1 MKKQIAVLSLL
12 ISAMGWAQED
22 KPQTPKKEKEIKE
35 VTITKTKKA
44 VEQKA
49 DRTIFDFSEQP
60 NLNTGTALEGIKKLP
75 GLIVSDLTGMAYQGK
90 MLDVYMDGRP
100 LNITSNELSAFL
112 EGMPAN
118 AIDRIEVVTSP
129 GAEYPATSG
138 GAILNIITSKS
149 AKSYLTAT
157 YSGNYSFSNYDK
169 YRSKTNNSILLNSK
183 NRWFGWQLNVGQNY
197 RENMKNNEVDGISSI
212 FNDERNRGY
221 FAKAALTFDFS
232 QNDRLLLNY
241 NLNYSN
247 NDAAVQSNGI
257 YSGLNYNRQDETQ
270 SMRLRHEASA
280 TYQKRFSG
288 SDRKLDFKFAYTKRD
303 NDFEQKNL
311 FLNQI
316 PTNQLVLDNSSDART
331 AEFRVDFSQPLNIF
345 DKGKISIGGLYE
357 RLDFTTES
365 RGITNLDYQRQTVS
379 SYVELQT
386 TIGKLDFILGT
397 RAEDY
402 DISGTT
408 YNSNTH
414 QYDDL
419 HKFKQYRLFPN
430 ASVQYNFIKGVNFAV
445 NYNKKISLPS
455 ISLLNPNNNTYGN
468 GNFGISGNAN
478 LQPTIFD
485 NIEAKISAFDY
496 VFLGY
501 NLSLVNNQII
511 QKMIRRGDE
520 VSVINENISSVK
532 IHNFNI
538 GFPIPF
544 MIFTKSIKEIMGSMS
559 TINPDKVSFLYFF
572 ANYQLQRLSE
582 IKPNGLWFLN
592 LNAQIVLP
600 KGIKLNANY
609 SYIPAKVGYFY
620 FQTDEPLNNTL
631 DITLSRKFMSDRL
644 NVSLYVNDVFNTNK
658 MSSRSVYQTP
668 NVFIRDKSDTRTF
681 GISVNYKIPTRNK
694 LAKENPN
701 MLGSDKKEDEGGLIK
716 Q

>member
-1 MKKQIAVLSLL
+1 MKKQIVVLSLL
-12 ISAMGWAQED
+12 ISAMGWAQES
-22 KPQTPKKEKEIKE
+22 KPQTQKKEKEIKE

-90 MLDVYMDGRP
+90 PLSVYMDGQP
-100 LNITSNELSAFL
+100 LNITSNELNAFL

-149 AKSYLTAT
+149 ARSYLTAT

-169 YRSKTNNSILLNSK
+169 YRSRTNNSILLNSK
-183 NRWFGWQLNVGQNY
+183 NRWFGWQLNLGQNY
-197 RENMKNNEVDGISSI
+197 REYMRNSEVDNISKI

-221 FAKAALTFDFS
+221 FAKATLTFDFS

-247 NDAAVQSNGI
+247 NDVAVQSNGI
-257 YSGLNYNRQDETQ
+257 YSGLSYTREDETK
-270 SMRLRHEASA
+270 SLGLRHEASA

-288 SDRKLDFKFAYTKRD
+288 SDRKLDFKFTYTKRD

-316 PTNQLVLDNSSDART
+316 PTNRFVLDNSSDART

-345 DKGKISIGGLYE
+345 DKGKISVGGLYE
-357 RLDFTTES
+357 RLNFTTES
-365 RGITNLDYQRQTVS
+365 RGITNLDYQRQTAS

-408 YNSNTH
+408 YNSSTH

-430 ASVQYNFIKGVNFAV
+430 ASVQYNITRGVNFSV

-455 ISLLNPNNNTYGN
+455 ISLLNPNNSTYGN
-468 GNFGISGNAN
+468 GNIQTTGNAN
-478 LQPTIFD
+478 LQPTIYD
-485 NIEAKISAFDY
+485 NISARISAFDY

-501 NLSLVNNQII
+501 NLNLVDNNLI
-511 QKMIRRGDE
+511 QKISRSGDQ
-520 VSVINENISSVK
+520 VSSLNENISSAR

-538 GFPIPF
+538 GFPIPL
-544 MIFTKSIKEIMGSMS
+544 MIFTKSIKEIKKTIS
-559 TINPDKVSFLYFF
+559 TVNPDKVSFLYFF
-572 ANYQLQRLSE
+572 ANYQLQRLPN
-582 IKPNGLWFLN
+582 INPNGLLFLN
-592 LNAQIVLP
+592 ATAQIILP
-600 KGIKLNANY
+600 KGIKLNAAY
-609 SYIPAKVGYFY
+609 SLIPAKSGYFY
-620 FQTDEPLNNTL
+620 LQIDEPMNNSL
-631 DITLSRKFMSDRL
+631 DISLSKKFMNNRL
-644 NVSLYVNDVFNTNK
+644 SVSLYVNDVFNTNK
-658 MSSRSVYQTP
+658 WAVRSIYQTP
-668 NVFIRDKSDTRTF
+668 NVLMRGKNDTRAF

-701 MLGSDKKEDEGGLIK
+701 MLSSDKKEDDGGLIK
-716 Q
+716 

>member
-90 MLDVYMDGRP
+90 ILDVYMDGRP
-100 LNITSNELSAFL
+100 LNITSNELNAFL
-112 EGMPAN
+112 EGMPAS

-138 GAILNIITSKS
+138 GAILDIITSKS
-149 AKSYLTAT
+149 ARSYLTAT

-197 RENMKNNEVDGISSI
+197 REAMEDSEVDNISKI

-221 FAKAALTFDFS
+221 FTKAALTFDFS

-247 NDAAVQSNGI
+247 NDVAVQSNGI
-257 YSGLNYNRQDETQ
+257 YSGLSYTREDETK
-270 SMRLRHEASA
+270 SLGLRHEVSA

-288 SDRKLDFKFAYTKRD
+288 SDRKLDFKFTYTKRD
-303 NDFEQKNL
+303 NDFKQENL

-316 PTNQLVLDNSSDART
+316 PTNQLVLDNSSDARM
-331 AEFRVDFSQPLNIF
+331 AEFRVDFSQPLNLF
-345 DKGKISIGGLYE
+345 DKGKISVGGLYD
-357 RLDFTTES
+357 RRYFTTES
-365 RGITNLDYQRQTVS
+365 RGITNLDYQRQTAS

-408 YNSNTH
+408 YNSTTH

-419 HKFKQYRLFPN
+419 HKFKQYRFFPN
-430 ASVQYNFIKGVNFAV
+430 ASVQYNITKGVNFAV

-455 ISLLNPNNNTYGN
+455 ISVLNPNSNTYGN
-468 GNFGISGNAN
+468 SNYRMTGNAN
-478 LQPTIFD
+478 LQPTIYD
-485 NIEAKISAFDY
+485 NIEAEISAFDY
-496 VFLGY
+496 IFLGY
-501 NLSLVNNQII
+501 NLSLGDNEYA
-511 QKMIRRGDE
+511 QKMTRSGDE
-520 VSVINENISSVK
+520 VSLSYENISSVK

-544 MIFTKSIKEIMGSMS
+544 MIFTKPIKEIKN
-559 TINPDKVSFLYFF
+559 TINTINTGEVSYLYFYT
-572 ANYQLQRLSE
+572 NYQFQRLPD
-582 IKPNGLWFLN
+582 INPNGRWFFN

-609 SYIPAKVGYFY
+609 SYTPANAGIYYYKI
-620 FQTDEPLNNTL
+620 DEPMNNAM
-631 DITLSRKFMSDRL
+631 DITLSRKFMKDRL
-644 NVSLYVNDVFNTNK
+644 NVSLYVYDVFNTNK
-658 MSSRSVYQTP
+658 MVLRSIYQAS
-668 NVFIRDKSDTRTF
+668 NVLTSDKSDTRTF

-716 Q
+716 

>member
-22 KPQTPKKEKEIKE
+22 KPQTQKKEKEIKE

-90 MLDVYMDGRP
+90 PLSVYMDGQP
-100 LNITSNELSAFL
+100 LNITSNELNAFL

-149 AKSYLTAT
+149 ARSYLTAT

-169 YRSKTNNSILLNSK
+169 YRSRTNNSILLNSK
-183 NRWFGWQLNVGQNY
+183 NRWFGWQLNLGQNY
-197 RENMKNNEVDGISSI
+197 REYMRNSEVDNISKI

-257 YSGLNYNRQDETQ
+257 YSGLSYTREDETD
-270 SMRLRHEASA
+270 SKGLRHEASA

-288 SDRKLDFKFAYTKRD
+288 SDRKLDFKFTYTKRD
-303 NDFEQKNL
+303 NDFKQENL

-316 PTNQLVLDNSSDART
+316 PTNRFVLDNSSDART

-345 DKGKISIGGLYE
+345 DKGKISVGGLYE

-365 RGITNLDYQRQTVS
+365 RGITNLDYQRQTAS

-408 YNSNTH
+408 YNSTTH

-419 HKFKQYRLFPN
+419 HKFKQYRFFPN
-430 ASVQYNFIKGVNFAV
+430 ASVQYNITRGVNFSV

-455 ISLLNPNNNTYGN
+455 ISLLNPNNSTYGN
-468 GNFGISGNAN
+468 GNIQTTGNAN
-478 LQPTIFD
+478 LQPTIYD
-485 NIEAKISAFDY
+485 NISARISAFDY

-501 NLSLVNNQII
+501 NLNLVDNNLI
-511 QKMIRRGDE
+511 QKISRSGDQ
-520 VSVINENISSVK
+520 VSMLNENISSAR

-538 GFPIPF
+538 GFPIPL
-544 MIFTKSIKEIMGSMS
+544 MIFTKPIKEIMGSMS
-559 TINPDKVSFLYFF
+559 RTNPDKVSFLYFF
-572 ANYQLQRLSE
+572 ANYQLQRLPN
-582 IKPNGLWFLN
+582 ITPNGLLY
-592 LNAQIVLP
+592 LNATAQIILP

-609 SYIPAKVGYFY
+609 SFLPAKSGYFY
-620 FQTDEPLNNTL
+620 LQIDEPMDHSLG
-631 DITLSRKFMSDRL
+631 ITLSKKFMNNRL
-644 NVSLYVNDVFNTNK
+644 SVSLYVYDVFNTNK
-658 MSSRSVYQTP
+658 WAVRSIYQTP
-668 NVFIRDKSDTRTF
+668 NVLMRGKNDTRAF

-701 MLGSDKKEDEGGLIK
+701 MLSNDKKEDEGGLIK
-716 Q
+716 

>member
-12 ISAMGWAQED
+12 ISVMGWAQED
-22 KPQTPKKEKEIKE
+22 KPQTQKKEKEIKE

-90 MLDVYMDGRP
+90 PLSVYMDGQP
-100 LNITSNELSAFL
+100 LNITSNELNAFL

-197 RENMKNNEVDGISSI
+197 REYMRNSEVDNISKI

-247 NDAAVQSNGI
+247 NDVAVQSNGI
-257 YSGLNYNRQDETQ
+257 YSGLSYTREDETK
-270 SMRLRHEASA
+270 SLGLRHEASA

-288 SDRKLDFKFAYTKRD
+288 SDRKLDFKFTYTKRD

-316 PTNQLVLDNSSDART
+316 PTNRLVLDNSSDART
-331 AEFRVDFSQPLNIF
+331 AEFKVDFSQPLNIF
-345 DKGKISIGGLYE
+345 DKGKISVGGLYE

-365 RGITNLDYQRQTVS
+365 RGITNLDYQRQTAS

-408 YNSNTH
+408 YNSTTH

-419 HKFKQYRLFPN
+419 HKFKQYRFFPN
-430 ASVQYNFIKGVNFAV
+430 ASVQYNITRGVNFSV

-468 GNFGISGNAN
+468 GNVQTTGNAN
-478 LQPTIFD
+478 LQPTIYD
-485 NIEAKISAFDY
+485 NISARISAFDY

-501 NLSLVNNQII
+501 NLNLVDNNLI
-511 QKMIRRGDE
+511 QKISRSGDQ
-520 VSVINENISSVK
+520 VSSLNENISSAR

-538 GFPIPF
+538 GFPIPL

-559 TINPDKVSFLYFF
+559 RTNPDKVSFLYFF
-572 ANYQLQRLSE
+572 ANYQLQRLPN
-582 IKPNGLWFLN
+582 ITPNGLLFLN
-592 LNAQIVLP
+592 ATAQIILP
-600 KGIKLNANY
+600 KGIKLNAAY
-609 SYIPAKVGYFY
+609 SLIPAKSGYFY
-620 FQTDEPLNNTL
+620 LQIDEPMNNSL
-631 DITLSRKFMSDRL
+631 DISLSKKFMNNRL
-644 NVSLYVNDVFNTNK
+644 SVSLYMNDVFNTNK
-658 MSSRSVYQTP
+658 WAVRSIYQTP
-668 NVFIRDKSDTRTF
+668 NVLMRGKNDTRAF

-701 MLGSDKKEDEGGLIK
+701 MLSSDKKEDEGGLIK
-716 Q
+716 

>member
-1 MKKQIAVLSLL
+1 MKKQIVVLSLL

-22 KPQTPKKEKEIKE
+22 KPQTQKKEKEIKE

-90 MLDVYMDGRP
+90 ALSVYMDGQP
-100 LNITSNELSAFL
+100 LNITSNELNAFL

-169 YRSKTNNSILLNSK
+169 YRSRTNNSILLNSK
-183 NRWFGWQLNVGQNY
+183 NRWFGWQLNLGQNY
-197 RENMKNNEVDGISSI
+197 REYMRNSEVDNISKI

-247 NDAAVQSNGI
+247 NDVAVQSNGI
-257 YSGLNYNRQDETQ
+257 YSGLSYTREDETK
-270 SMRLRHEASA
+270 SLGLRHEASA

-288 SDRKLDFKFAYTKRD
+288 SDRKLDFKFTYTKRD

-316 PTNQLVLDNSSDART
+316 PTNRFVLDNSSDART

-345 DKGKISIGGLYE
+345 DKGKISVGGLYE

-365 RGITNLDYQRQTVS
+365 RGITNLDYQRQTAS

-408 YNSNTH
+408 YNSTTH

-419 HKFKQYRLFPN
+419 HKFKQYRFFPN
-430 ASVQYNFIKGVNFAV
+430 ASVQYNITRGVNFSV

-468 GNFGISGNAN
+468 GNIQTMGNAN
-478 LQPTIFD
+478 LQPTIYD
-485 NIEAKISAFDY
+485 NISARISAFDY

-501 NLSLVNNQII
+501 NLNLVDNNLI
-511 QKMIRRGDE
+511 QKISRSGDQ
-520 VSVINENISSVK
+520 VSSLNENISSAR

-538 GFPIPF
+538 GFPIPL
-544 MIFTKSIKEIMGSMS
+544 MIFTKPIKEIMGSMS
-559 TINPDKVSFLYFF
+559 RTNPDKVSFLYFF
-572 ANYQLQRLSE
+572 ANYQLQRLPN
-582 IKPNGLWFLN
+582 INPNGLLY
-592 LNAQIVLP
+592 LNATAQIILP

-609 SYIPAKVGYFY
+609 SFLPAKSGYFY
-620 FQTDEPLNNTL
+620 LQIDEPMNNSL
-631 DITLSRKFMSDRL
+631 DISLSKKFMDNKLS
-644 NVSLYVNDVFNTNK
+644 VSLYVNDVFNTNK
-658 MSSRSVYQTP
+658 WAVRSIYQTP
-668 NVFIRDKSDTRTF
+668 NVLMRGKNDTRAF

-716 Q
+716 

>member
-22 KPQTPKKEKEIKE
+22 KPQTQKKEKEIKE

-90 MLDVYMDGRP
+90 ALSVYMDGQP
-100 LNITSNELSAFL
+100 LNITSNELNAFL

-169 YRSKTNNSILLNSK
+169 YRSRTNNSILLNSK
-183 NRWFGWQLNVGQNY
+183 NRWFGWQLNLGQNY
-197 RENMKNNEVDGISSI
+197 REYMRNSEVDNISKI

-247 NDAAVQSNGI
+247 NDIAVQSNGI
-257 YSGLNYNRQDETQ
+257 YSGLSYTREDETK
-270 SMRLRHEASA
+270 SLGLRHEASA

-288 SDRKLDFKFAYTKRD
+288 SDRKLDFKFTYTKRD

-316 PTNQLVLDNSSDART
+316 PTNRFVLDNSSDART

-345 DKGKISIGGLYE
+345 DKGKISVGGLYE

-365 RGITNLDYQRQTVS
+365 RGITNLDYQRQTAS

-408 YNSNTH
+408 YNSSTH

-419 HKFKQYRLFPN
+419 HKFKQYRFFPN
-430 ASVQYNFIKGVNFAV
+430 ASVQYNITRGVNFSV

-455 ISLLNPNNNTYGN
+455 ISLLNPNNSTYGN
-468 GNFGISGNAN
+468 GNIQTTGNAN
-478 LQPTIFD
+478 LQPTIYD
-485 NIEAKISAFDY
+485 NISARISAFDY

-501 NLSLVNNQII
+501 NLNLVDNNLI
-511 QKMIRRGDE
+511 QKISRSGDQ
-520 VSVINENISSVK
+520 VSSLNENISSAR

-538 GFPIPF
+538 GFPIPL
-544 MIFTKSIKEIMGSMS
+544 MIFTKPIKEIMGSMS
-559 TINPDKVSFLYFF
+559 RTNPDKVSFLYFF
-572 ANYQLQRLSE
+572 ANYQLQRLPN
-582 IKPNGLWFLN
+582 ITPNGLLY
-592 LNAQIVLP
+592 LNATAQIILP

-609 SYIPAKVGYFY
+609 SFLPAKSGYFY
-620 FQTDEPLNNTL
+620 LQIDEPMNNSL
-631 DITLSRKFMSDRL
+631 DISLSKKFMDNKLS
-644 NVSLYVNDVFNTNK
+644 VSLYVNDVLNTNK
-658 MSSRSVYQTP
+658 WAVRSIYQTP
-668 NVFIRDKSDTRTF
+668 NVLMRGKNDTRAF

-701 MLGSDKKEDEGGLIK
+701 MLSSDKKEDDGGLIK
-716 Q
+716 

>member
-12 ISAMGWAQED
+12 ISAMGWAQES

-149 AKSYLTAT
+149 ARSYLTAT

-197 RENMKNNEVDGISSI
+197 REAMEDSEVDNISKI

-247 NDAAVQSNGI
+247 NDVAVQSNGI
-257 YSGLNYNRQDETQ
+257 YSGLSYTREDETK
-270 SMRLRHEASA
+270 SLGLRHEASA

-288 SDRKLDFKFAYTKRD
+288 SDRKLDFKFTYVKRD
-303 NDFEQKNL
+303 NDFKQENL

-316 PTNQLVLDNSSDART
+316 PTNQLVLDNSSDARM
-331 AEFRVDFSQPLNIF
+331 AEFRVDFSQPLNLF
-345 DKGKISIGGLYE
+345 DKGKISVGGLYD
-357 RLDFTTES
+357 RRYFTTES
-365 RGITNLDYQRQTVS
+365 RGITNLDYQRQTAS

-408 YNSNTH
+408 YNSTTH

-419 HKFKQYRLFPN
+419 HKFKQYRFFPN
-430 ASVQYNFIKGVNFAV
+430 ASVQYNITKGVNFAI

-455 ISLLNPNNNTYGN
+455 ISVLNPNSNTYGN
-468 GNFGISGNAN
+468 SNYRMTGNAN
-478 LQPTIFD
+478 LQPTIYD
-485 NIEAKISAFDY
+485 NIEAEISAFDY
-496 VFLGY
+496 IFLGY
-501 NLSLVNNQII
+501 NLSLGDNEYA
-511 QKMIRRGDE
+511 QKMTRSGDE
-520 VSVINENISSVK
+520 VSINYENISSAR

-538 GFPIPF
+538 GFPIPL
-544 MIFTKSIKEIMGSMS
+544 MIFTKPIKEIKN
-559 TINPDKVSFLYFF
+559 TINTINTGEVSYLYFYT
-572 ANYQLQRLSE
+572 NYQLQRL
-582 IKPNGLWFLN
+582 PNINNGFWFFN

-609 SYIPAKVGYFY
+609 NYNLPKGGFYY
-620 FQTDEPLNNTL
+620 FQMDKPVNNAL
-631 DITLSRKFMSDRL
+631 DITLSRKFMKDRL
-644 NVSLYVNDVFNTNK
+644 NVSLYVYDVFNTTK
-658 MSSRSVYQTP
+658 MALRSIYQTP
-668 NVFIRDKSDTRTF
+668 NVLTSDKSDTRTF

-701 MLGSDKKEDEGGLIK
+701 MLSRDSNEDEGGLMK
-716 Q
+716 K

>member
-1 MKKQIAVLSLL
+1 MKRQIAVLSLL

-22 KPQTPKKEKEIKE
+22 KPQTQKKEKEIKE

-90 MLDVYMDGRP
+90 PLSVYMDGQP
-100 LNITSNELSAFL
+100 LNITSNELNAFL

-169 YRSKTNNSILLNSK
+169 YRSRTNNSILLNSK
-183 NRWFGWQLNVGQNY
+183 NRWFGWQLNLGQNY
-197 RENMKNNEVDGISSI
+197 REYMRNSEVDNISKI

-257 YSGLNYNRQDETQ
+257 YSGLSYTREDETK
-270 SMRLRHEASA
+270 SLGLRHEASA

-288 SDRKLDFKFAYTKRD
+288 SDRKLDFKFTYTKRD

-316 PTNQLVLDNSSDART
+316 PTNRFVLDNSSDART

-345 DKGKISIGGLYE
+345 DKGKISVGGLYE

-365 RGITNLDYQRQTVS
+365 RGITNLDYQRQTAS

-408 YNSNTH
+408 YNSSTH

-430 ASVQYNFIKGVNFAV
+430 ASVQYNITRGVNFSV

-455 ISLLNPNNNTYGN
+455 ISLLNPNNSTYGN
-468 GNFGISGNAN
+468 GNIQTTGNAN
-478 LQPTIFD
+478 LQPTIYD
-485 NIEAKISAFDY
+485 NISARISAFDY

-501 NLSLVNNQII
+501 NLNLVDNNLI
-511 QKMIRRGDE
+511 QKISRSGDQ
-520 VSVINENISSVK
+520 VSSLNENISSAR

-538 GFPIPF
+538 GFPIPL
-544 MIFTKSIKEIMGSMS
+544 MIFTKSIKEIKKTIS
-559 TINPDKVSFLYFF
+559 TVNPDKVSFLYFF
-572 ANYQLQRLSE
+572 ANYQLQRLPN
-582 IKPNGLWFLN
+582 INPNGLLFLN
-592 LNAQIVLP
+592 ATAQIILP
-600 KGIKLNANY
+600 KGIKLNAAY
-609 SYIPAKVGYFY
+609 SLIPAKSGYFY
-620 FQTDEPLNNTL
+620 LQIDEPMNNSL
-631 DITLSRKFMSDRL
+631 DISLSKKFMNNRL
-644 NVSLYVNDVFNTNK
+644 SVSLYVNDVFNTNK
-658 MSSRSVYQTP
+658 WAVRSIYQTP
-668 NVFIRDKSDTRTF
+668 NVLMRGKNDTRAF

-701 MLGSDKKEDEGGLIK
+701 MLSNDKKEDEGGLIK
-716 Q
+716 

>member
-22 KPQTPKKEKEIKE
+22 KPQTQKKEKEIKE

-90 MLDVYMDGRP
+90 PLSVYMDGQP
-100 LNITSNELSAFL
+100 LNITSNELNAFL

-169 YRSKTNNSILLNSK
+169 YRSRTNNSILLNSK
-183 NRWFGWQLNVGQNY
+183 NRWFGWQLNLGQNY
-197 RENMKNNEVDGISSI
+197 REYMRNSEVDNISKI

-247 NDAAVQSNGI
+247 NDAVVQSNGI
-257 YSGLNYNRQDETQ
+257 FSGLSYTREDETK
-270 SMRLRHEASA
+270 SLGLRHEASA

-288 SDRKLDFKFAYTKRD
+288 SDRKLDFKFTYTKRD

-316 PTNQLVLDNSSDART
+316 PTNRFVLDNSSDART

-345 DKGKISIGGLYE
+345 DKGKISVGGLYE

-365 RGITNLDYQRQTVS
+365 RGITNLDYQRQTAS

-408 YNSNTH
+408 YNSSTH

-430 ASVQYNFIKGVNFAV
+430 ASVQYNITRGVNFSV

-455 ISLLNPNNNTYGN
+455 ISLLNPNNSTYGN
-468 GNFGISGNAN
+468 GNIQTTGNAN
-478 LQPTIFD
+478 LQPTIYD
-485 NIEAKISAFDY
+485 NISARISAFDY

-501 NLSLVNNQII
+501 NLNLVDNNLI
-511 QKMIRRGDE
+511 QKISRSGDQ
-520 VSVINENISSVK
+520 VSSLNENISSAR

-538 GFPIPF
+538 GFPIPL
-544 MIFTKSIKEIMGSMS
+544 MIFTKPIKEIMGSMS
-559 TINPDKVSFLYFF
+559 RTNPDKVSFLYFF
-572 ANYQLQRLSE
+572 VNYQLQRLPN
-582 IKPNGLWFLN
+582 ITPNGLLY
-592 LNAQIVLP
+592 LNATAQIILP

-609 SYIPAKVGYFY
+609 SLIPAKSGYFY
-620 FQTDEPLNNTL
+620 LQIDEPMNNSL
-631 DITLSRKFMSDRL
+631 DISLSKKFMDNKLS
-644 NVSLYVNDVFNTNK
+644 VSLYVNDVFNTNK
-658 MSSRSVYQTP
+658 WAVRSIYQTP
-668 NVFIRDKSDTRTF
+668 NVLMRGKNDTRAF

-701 MLGSDKKEDEGGLIK
+701 MLSSDKKEDDGGLIK
-716 Q
+716 

>member
-22 KPQTPKKEKEIKE
+22 KPQTQKKEKEIKE

-90 MLDVYMDGRP
+90 PLSVYMDGQP
-100 LNITSNELSAFL
+100 LNITSNELNAFL

-169 YRSKTNNSILLNSK
+169 YRSRTNNSILLNSK
-183 NRWFGWQLNVGQNY
+183 NRWFGWQLNLGQNY
-197 RENMKNNEVDGISSI
+197 REYMRNSEVDNISKI

-247 NDAAVQSNGI
+247 NDVAVQSNGI
-257 YSGLNYNRQDETQ
+257 YSGLSYTREDETK
-270 SMRLRHEASA
+270 SLGLRHEASA

-288 SDRKLDFKFAYTKRD
+288 SDRKLDFKFTYTKRD

-316 PTNQLVLDNSSDART
+316 PTNRLVLDNSSDART

-365 RGITNLDYQRQTVS
+365 RGITNLDYQRQTAS

-430 ASVQYNFIKGVNFAV
+430 ASVQYNITRGVNFSV

-468 GNFGISGNAN
+468 GNIQTTGNAN
-478 LQPTIFD
+478 LQPTIYD
-485 NIEAKISAFDY
+485 NISARISAFDY

-501 NLSLVNNQII
+501 NLNLVDNNLI
-511 QKMIRRGDE
+511 QKISRSGDQ
-520 VSVINENISSVK
+520 VSMLNENISSAR

-538 GFPIPF
+538 GFPIPL
-544 MIFTKSIKEIMGSMS
+544 MIFTKSIKEIKKTIS
-559 TINPDKVSFLYFF
+559 TVNPDKVSFLYFF
-572 ANYQLQRLSE
+572 ANYQLQRLPN
-582 IKPNGLWFLN
+582 INPNGLLY
-592 LNAQIVLP
+592 LNATAQIILP

-609 SYIPAKVGYFY
+609 SFLPAKSGYFY
-620 FQTDEPLNNTL
+620 LQIDEPMNNSL
-631 DITLSRKFMSDRL
+631 DISLSKKFMDNKLS
-644 NVSLYVNDVFNTNK
+644 VSLYVNDVFNTNK
-658 MSSRSVYQTP
+658 WAVRSIYQTP
-668 NVFIRDKSDTRTF
+668 NVLMRGKNDTRAF

-716 Q
+716 

>member
-22 KPQTPKKEKEIKE
+22 KPQTQKKEKEIKE

-90 MLDVYMDGRP
+90 ALSVYMDGQP
-100 LNITSNELSAFL
+100 LNITSNELNAFL

-149 AKSYLTAT
+149 ARSYLTAT

-169 YRSKTNNSILLNSK
+169 YRSRTNNSILLNSK

-197 RENMKNNEVDGISSI
+197 RENMRNSEVDNISKI

-257 YSGLNYNRQDETQ
+257 YSGLSYTREDETK
-270 SMRLRHEASA
+270 SLGLRHEASA

-288 SDRKLDFKFAYTKRD
+288 SDRKLDFKFTYTKRD

-316 PTNQLVLDNSSDART
+316 PTNRFVLDNSSDART

-345 DKGKISIGGLYE
+345 DKGKISVGGLYE

-365 RGITNLDYQRQTVS
+365 RGITNLDYQRQTAS

-419 HKFKQYRLFPN
+419 HNFKQYRLFPN
-430 ASVQYNFIKGVNFAV
+430 ASVQYNITRGVNFSV

-455 ISLLNPNNNTYGN
+455 ISLLNPNNSTYGN
-468 GNFGISGNAN
+468 GNIQTTGNAN
-478 LQPTIFD
+478 LQPTIYD
-485 NIEAKISAFDY
+485 NISARISAFDY

-501 NLSLVNNQII
+501 NLNLVDNNLI
-511 QKMIRRGDE
+511 QKISRSGDQ
-520 VSVINENISSVK
+520 VSSLNENISSAR

-538 GFPIPF
+538 GFPIPL
-544 MIFTKSIKEIMGSMS
+544 MIFTKPIKEIMGSMS
-559 TINPDKVSFLYFF
+559 RTNPDKVSFLYFF
-572 ANYQLQRLSE
+572 ANYQLQRLPN
-582 IKPNGLWFLN
+582 INPNGLLFLN
-592 LNAQIVLP
+592 ATAQIILP
-600 KGIKLNANY
+600 KGIRLNAAY
-609 SYIPAKVGYFY
+609 SLIPAKSGYFY
-620 FQTDEPLNNTL
+620 LQIDEPMNNSL
-631 DITLSRKFMSDRL
+631 DISLSKKFMNNRL
-644 NVSLYVNDVFNTNK
+644 SVSLYVNDVLNTNK
-658 MSSRSVYQTP
+658 WAVRSIYQTP
-668 NVFIRDKSDTRTF
+668 NVLMRGKNDTRAF

-701 MLGSDKKEDEGGLIK
+701 MLSSDKKEDDGGLIK
-716 Q
+716 

>member
-22 KPQTPKKEKEIKE
+22 KPQTQKKEKEIKE

-90 MLDVYMDGRP
+90 PLSVYMDGQP
-100 LNITSNELSAFL
+100 LNITSNELNAFL

-169 YRSKTNNSILLNSK
+169 YRSRTNNSILLNSK

-197 RENMKNNEVDGISSI
+197 REYMRNSEVDNISKI

-247 NDAAVQSNGI
+247 NDVAVQSNGI
-257 YSGLNYNRQDETQ
+257 YSGLSYTREDETK
-270 SMRLRHEASA
+270 SLGLRHEASA

-288 SDRKLDFKFAYTKRD
+288 SDRKLDFKFTYTKRD

-316 PTNQLVLDNSSDART
+316 PTNRFVLDNSSDART

-345 DKGKISIGGLYE
+345 DKGKISVGGLYE

-365 RGITNLDYQRQTVS
+365 RGITNLDYQRQTAS

-408 YNSNTH
+408 YNSTTH

-430 ASVQYNFIKGVNFAV
+430 ASVQYNITRGVNFSV

-455 ISLLNPNNNTYGN
+455 ISLLNPNNSTYGN
-468 GNFGISGNAN
+468 GNIQTTGNAN
-478 LQPTIFD
+478 LQPTIYD
-485 NIEAKISAFDY
+485 NISARISAFDY

-501 NLSLVNNQII
+501 NLNLVDNNLI
-511 QKMIRRGDE
+511 QKISRSGDQ
-520 VSVINENISSVK
+520 VSSLNENISSAR

-538 GFPIPF
+538 GFPIPL
-544 MIFTKSIKEIMGSMS
+544 MIFTKPIKEIMGSMS
-559 TINPDKVSFLYFF
+559 RTNPDKVSFLYFF
-572 ANYQLQRLSE
+572 ANYQLQRLPN
-582 IKPNGLWFLN
+582 ITPNGLLFLN
-592 LNAQIVLP
+592 ATAQIILP
-600 KGIKLNANY
+600 KGIKLNAAY
-609 SYIPAKVGYFY
+609 SLIPAKSGYFY
-620 FQTDEPLNNTL
+620 LQIDEPMNNSL
-631 DITLSRKFMSDRL
+631 DISLSKKFMDNKLS
-644 NVSLYVNDVFNTNK
+644 VSLYVNDVFNTNK
-658 MSSRSVYQTP
+658 WAVRSIYQTP
-668 NVFIRDKSDTRTF
+668 NVLMRGKNDTRAF

-716 Q
+716 

>member
-22 KPQTPKKEKEIKE
+22 KPQTQKKEKEIKE

-90 MLDVYMDGRP
+90 ALSVYMDGQP
-100 LNITSNELSAFL
+100 LNITSNELNAFL

-149 AKSYLTAT
+149 ARSYLTAT

-169 YRSKTNNSILLNSK
+169 YRSRTNNSILLNSK

-197 RENMKNNEVDGISSI
+197 RENMRNSEVDNISKI

-247 NDAAVQSNGI
+247 NDVAVQSNGI
-257 YSGLNYNRQDETQ
+257 YSGLSYTREDETK
-270 SMRLRHEASA
+270 SLGLRHEASA

-288 SDRKLDFKFAYTKRD
+288 SDRKLDFKFTYTKRD

-316 PTNQLVLDNSSDART
+316 PTNRFVLDNSSDART

-345 DKGKISIGGLYE
+345 DKGKISVGGLYE

-365 RGITNLDYQRQTVS
+365 RGITNLDYQRQTAS

-408 YNSNTH
+408 YNSTTH

-430 ASVQYNFIKGVNFAV
+430 ASVQYNITRGVNFSV

-455 ISLLNPNNNTYGN
+455 ISLLNPNNSTYGN
-468 GNFGISGNAN
+468 GNIQTTGNVN
-478 LQPTIFD
+478 LQPTIYD
-485 NIEAKISAFDY
+485 NISARISAFDY

-501 NLSLVNNQII
+501 NLNLVDNNLI
-511 QKMIRRGDE
+511 QKISRSGDQ
-520 VSVINENISSVK
+520 VSSLNENISSAR

-538 GFPIPF
+538 GFPIPL
-544 MIFTKSIKEIMGSMS
+544 MIFTKSIKEIKKTIS
-559 TINPDKVSFLYFF
+559 TVNPDKVSFLYFF
-572 ANYQLQRLSE
+572 ANYQLQRLPN
-582 IKPNGLWFLN
+582 ITPNGLLFLN
-592 LNAQIVLP
+592 ATAQIILP

-609 SYIPAKVGYFY
+609 SFLPAKSGYFY
-620 FQTDEPLNNTL
+620 LQIDEPMNNSL
-631 DITLSRKFMSDRL
+631 DISLSKKFMNNRL
-644 NVSLYVNDVFNTNK
+644 SVSLYVNDVFNTNK
-658 MSSRSVYQTP
+658 WAVRSIYQTP
-668 NVFIRDKSDTRTF
+668 NVLMRGKNDTRAF

-701 MLGSDKKEDEGGLIK
+701 MLGSEKKEDEGGLIK
-716 Q
+716 

>member
-12 ISAMGWAQED
+12 ICAMGWAQED
-22 KPQTPKKEKEIKE
+22 KPQTQKKEKEIKE

-100 LNITSNELSAFL
+100 LNITSNELNAFL

-183 NRWFGWQLNVGQNY
+183 NRWFGWQLNLGQNY
-197 RENMKNNEVDGISSI
+197 REYMRNSEVDNISKI
-212 FNDERNRGY
+212 FNNERNRGY

-257 YSGLNYNRQDETQ
+257 YSGLNYNRQDEIG

-280 TYQKRFSG
+280 AYQKRFSG
-288 SDRKLDFKFAYTKRD
+288 SDRKLDFKFTYTKRD

-316 PTNQLVLDNSSDART
+316 PTNQLLLDNSSDART
-331 AEFRVDFSQPLNIF
+331 AEFRVDFSQPLNLF
-345 DKGKISIGGLYE
+345 DKGKISVGGLYE

-365 RGITNLDYQRQTVS
+365 RGITNLDYQRQTAS

-402 DISGTT
+402 DIGGTT
-408 YNSNTH
+408 YNSSTH

-419 HKFKQYRLFPN
+419 HKFKQYRFFPN
-430 ASVQYNFIKGVNFAV
+430 ASVQYNITRGVNFSV

-455 ISLLNPNNNTYGN
+455 ISLLNPNNSTYGN
-468 GNFGISGNAN
+468 GNIQTTGNAN

-501 NLSLVNNQII
+501 NLNLVDNNLI
-511 QKMIRRGDE
+511 QKISRSGDQ
-520 VSVINENISSVK
+520 VSMLNENISSAR

-538 GFPIPF
+538 GFPIPL
-544 MIFTKSIKEIMGSMS
+544 MIFTKPIKEIMGSMS
-559 TINPDKVSFLYFF
+559 RTNPDKVSFLYFF
-572 ANYQLQRLSE
+572 ANYQLQRLPN
-582 IKPNGLWFLN
+582 INPNGLLY
-592 LNAQIVLP
+592 LNATAQIILP

-609 SYIPAKVGYFY
+609 SFLPAKSGYFY
-620 FQTDEPLNNTL
+620 LQIDEPMNNSL
-631 DITLSRKFMSDRL
+631 DISLSKKFMDNKLS
-644 NVSLYVNDVFNTNK
+644 VSLYVNDVFNTNK
-658 MSSRSVYQTP
+658 WAVRSIYQTP
-668 NVFIRDKSDTRTF
+668 NVLMRGKNDTRAF

-701 MLGSDKKEDEGGLIK
+701 MLSSEKKEDEGGLIK
-716 Q
+716 

>member
-90 MLDVYMDGRP
+90 ALSVYMDGQP
-100 LNITSNELSAFL
+100 LNITSNELNAFL

-149 AKSYLTAT
+149 ARSYLTAT

-169 YRSKTNNSILLNSK
+169 YRSRTNNSILLNSK

-197 RENMKNNEVDGISSI
+197 RENMRNSEVDNISKI

-257 YSGLNYNRQDETQ
+257 YSGLSYTREDETK
-270 SMRLRHEASA
+270 SLGLRHEASA

-288 SDRKLDFKFAYTKRD
+288 SDRKLDFKFTYTKRD

-316 PTNQLVLDNSSDART
+316 PTNRFVLDNSSDART

-345 DKGKISIGGLYE
+345 DKGKISVGGLYE

-365 RGITNLDYQRQTVS
+365 RGITNLDYQRQTAS

-419 HKFKQYRLFPN
+419 HNFKQYRLFPN
-430 ASVQYNFIKGVNFAV
+430 ASVQYNITRGVNFSV

-455 ISLLNPNNNTYGN
+455 ISLLNPNNSTYGN
-468 GNFGISGNAN
+468 GNIQTTGNAN
-478 LQPTIFD
+478 LQPTIYD
-485 NIEAKISAFDY
+485 NISARISAFDY

-501 NLSLVNNQII
+501 NLNLVDNNLI
-511 QKMIRRGDE
+511 QKISRSGDQ
-520 VSVINENISSVK
+520 VSSLNENISSAR

-538 GFPIPF
+538 GFPIPL
-544 MIFTKSIKEIMGSMS
+544 MIFTKSIKEIKKTIS
-559 TINPDKVSFLYFF
+559 TVNPDKVSFLYFF
-572 ANYQLQRLSE
+572 ANYQLQRLPN
-582 IKPNGLWFLN
+582 INPNGLLFLN
-592 LNAQIVLP
+592 ATAQIILP
-600 KGIKLNANY
+600 KGIRLNAAY
-609 SYIPAKVGYFY
+609 SLIPAKSGYFY
-620 FQTDEPLNNTL
+620 LQIDEPMNNSL
-631 DITLSRKFMSDRL
+631 DISLSKKFMNNRL
-644 NVSLYVNDVFNTNK
+644 SVSLYVNDVLNTNK
-658 MSSRSVYQTP
+658 WAVRSIYQTP
-668 NVFIRDKSDTRTF
+668 NVLMRGKNDTRAF

-701 MLGSDKKEDEGGLIK
+701 MLSSDKKEDDGGLIK
-716 Q
+716 

>member
-22 KPQTPKKEKEIKE
+22 KPQTQKKEKEIKE

-90 MLDVYMDGRP
+90 PLSVYMDGQP
-100 LNITSNELSAFL
+100 LNITSNELNAFL

-169 YRSKTNNSILLNSK
+169 YRSRTNNSILLNSK
-183 NRWFGWQLNVGQNY
+183 NRWFGWQLNLGQNY
-197 RENMKNNEVDGISSI
+197 REYMRNSEVDNISKI

-257 YSGLNYNRQDETQ
+257 YSGLSYTREDETK
-270 SMRLRHEASA
+270 SLGLRHEASA

-288 SDRKLDFKFAYTKRD
+288 SDRKLDFKFTYTKRD

-316 PTNQLVLDNSSDART
+316 PTNRFVLDNSSDART

-345 DKGKISIGGLYE
+345 DKGKISVGGLYE

-365 RGITNLDYQRQTVS
+365 RGITNLDYQRQTAS

-408 YNSNTH
+408 YNSTTH

-430 ASVQYNFIKGVNFAV
+430 ASVQYNITRGVNFSV

-455 ISLLNPNNNTYGN
+455 ISLLNPNNSTYGN
-468 GNFGISGNAN
+468 GNIQTTGNAN
-478 LQPTIFD
+478 LQPTIYD
-485 NIEAKISAFDY
+485 NIEARISAFDY

-501 NLSLVNNQII
+501 NLNLVDNNLI
-511 QKMIRRGDE
+511 QKISRSGDQ
-520 VSVINENISSVK
+520 VSMLNENISSAR

-538 GFPIPF
+538 GFPIPL

-559 TINPDKVSFLYFF
+559 RTNPDKVSFLYFF
-572 ANYQLQRLSE
+572 ANYQLQRLPN
-582 IKPNGLWFLN
+582 ITPNGLLY
-592 LNAQIVLP
+592 LNATAQIILP

-609 SYIPAKVGYFY
+609 SFLPAKSGYFY
-620 FQTDEPLNNTL
+620 LQIDEPMDHSLG
-631 DITLSRKFMSDRL
+631 ITLSKKFMNNRL
-644 NVSLYVNDVFNTNK
+644 SVSLYVYDVFNTNK
-658 MSSRSVYQTP
+658 WAVRSIYQTP
-668 NVFIRDKSDTRTF
+668 NVLMRGKNDTRAF

-701 MLGSDKKEDEGGLIK
+701 MLSSDKKEDEGGLIK
-716 Q
+716 

>member
-90 MLDVYMDGRP
+90 ALSVYMDGQP
-100 LNITSNELSAFL
+100 LNITSNELNAFL

-169 YRSKTNNSILLNSK
+169 YRSRTNNSILLNSK
-183 NRWFGWQLNVGQNY
+183 NRWFGWQLNLGQNY
-197 RENMKNNEVDGISSI
+197 REYMRNSEVDNISKI

-257 YSGLNYNRQDETQ
+257 YSGLSYTREDETK
-270 SMRLRHEASA
+270 SLGLRHEASA

-288 SDRKLDFKFAYTKRD
+288 SDRKLDFKFTYTKRD

-316 PTNQLVLDNSSDART
+316 PTNRFVLDNSSDART
-331 AEFRVDFSQPLNIF
+331 AEFKVDFSQPLNIF
-345 DKGKISIGGLYE
+345 DKGKISVGGLYE

-365 RGITNLDYQRQTVS
+365 RGITNLDYQRQTAS

-408 YNSNTH
+408 YNSTTH

-419 HKFKQYRLFPN
+419 HKFKQYRFFPN
-430 ASVQYNFIKGVNFAV
+430 ASVQYNITRGVNFSV

-455 ISLLNPNNNTYGN
+455 ISLLNPNNSTYGN
-468 GNFGISGNAN
+468 GNIQTTGNAN
-478 LQPTIFD
+478 LQPTIYD
-485 NIEAKISAFDY
+485 NISARISAFDY

-501 NLSLVNNQII
+501 NLNLVDNNLI
-511 QKMIRRGDE
+511 QKISRSGDQ
-520 VSVINENISSVK
+520 VSSLNENISSAR

-538 GFPIPF
+538 GFPIPL
-544 MIFTKSIKEIMGSMS
+544 MIFTKPIKEIMGSMS
-559 TINPDKVSFLYFF
+559 RTNPDKVSFLYFF
-572 ANYQLQRLSE
+572 VNYQLQRLPN
-582 IKPNGLWFLN
+582 ITPNGLLY
-592 LNAQIVLP
+592 LNATAQIILP

-609 SYIPAKVGYFY
+609 SFLPAKSGYFY
-620 FQTDEPLNNTL
+620 LQIDEPMNNSL
-631 DITLSRKFMSDRL
+631 DISLSKKFMNNRL
-644 NVSLYVNDVFNTNK
+644 SVSLYVNDVLNTNK
-658 MSSRSVYQTP
+658 WAVRSIYQTP
-668 NVFIRDKSDTRTF
+668 NVLMRGKNDTRAF

-701 MLGSDKKEDEGGLIK
+701 MLSSDKKEDDGGLIK
-716 Q
+716 

>member
-22 KPQTPKKEKEIKE
+22 KPQAPKKEKEIKE

-197 RENMKNNEVDGISSI
+197 LENMKNNEVDGISSI

-257 YSGLNYNRQDETQ
+257 YSGLSYNRQDEIG

-280 TYQKRFSG
+280 AYQKRFSG
-288 SDRKLDFKFAYTKRD
+288 SDRKLDFKFTYTKRD

-316 PTNQLVLDNSSDART
+316 PTNQLLLDNSSDART

-345 DKGKISIGGLYE
+345 DKGKISVGGLYE

-365 RGITNLDYQRQTVS
+365 RGITNLDYQRQTAS

-408 YNSNTH
+408 YNSSTH

-430 ASVQYNFIKGVNFAV
+430 ASVQYNFMKGVNFSV
-445 NYNKKISLPS
+445 NIIRK
-455 ISLLNPNNNTYGN
+455 
-468 GNFGISGNAN
+468 
-478 LQPTIFD
+478 
-485 NIEAKISAFDY
+485 SACR
-496 VFLGY
+496 VFL
-501 NLSLVNNQII
+501 
-511 QKMIRRGDE
+511 
-520 VSVINENISSVK
+520 
-532 IHNFNI
+532 F
-538 GFPIPF
+538 
-544 MIFTKSIKEIMGSMS
+544 
-559 TINPDKVSFLYFF
+559 
-572 ANYQLQRLSE
+572 
-582 IKPNGLWFLN
+582 
-592 LNAQIVLP
+592 
-600 KGIKLNANY
+600 
-609 SYIPAKVGYFY
+609 
-620 FQTDEPLNNTL
+620 
-631 DITLSRKFMSDRL
+631 
-644 NVSLYVNDVFNTNK
+644 
-658 MSSRSVYQTP
+658 
-668 NVFIRDKSDTRTF
+668 
-681 GISVNYKIPTRNK
+681 
-694 LAKENPN
+694 
-701 MLGSDKKEDEGGLIK
+701 
-716 Q
+716 

>member
-22 KPQTPKKEKEIKE
+22 KPQTQKKEKEIKE

-90 MLDVYMDGRP
+90 ALSVYMDGQP
-100 LNITSNELSAFL
+100 LNITSNELNAFL

-149 AKSYLTAT
+149 ARSYLTAT

-169 YRSKTNNSILLNSK
+169 YRSRTNNSILLNSK

-197 RENMKNNEVDGISSI
+197 RENMRNSEVDNISKI

-257 YSGLNYNRQDETQ
+257 YSGLSYTREDETK
-270 SMRLRHEASA
+270 SLGLRHEASA

-288 SDRKLDFKFAYTKRD
+288 SDRKLDFKFTYTKRD

-316 PTNQLVLDNSSDART
+316 PTNRFVLDNSSDART

-345 DKGKISIGGLYE
+345 DKGKISVGGLYE

-365 RGITNLDYQRQTVS
+365 RGITNLDYQRQTAS

-419 HKFKQYRLFPN
+419 HNFKQYRLFPN
-430 ASVQYNFIKGVNFAV
+430 ASVQYNITRGVNFSV

-455 ISLLNPNNNTYGN
+455 ISLLNPNNSTYGN
-468 GNFGISGNAN
+468 GNIQTTGNAN
-478 LQPTIFD
+478 LQPTIYD
-485 NIEAKISAFDY
+485 NISARISAFDY

-501 NLSLVNNQII
+501 NLNLVDNNLI
-511 QKMIRRGDE
+511 QKISRSGDQ
-520 VSVINENISSVK
+520 VSSLNENISSAR

-538 GFPIPF
+538 GFPIPL
-544 MIFTKSIKEIMGSMS
+544 MIFTKSIKEIKKTIS
-559 TINPDKVSFLYFF
+559 TVNPDKVSFLYFF
-572 ANYQLQRLSE
+572 ANYQLQRLPN
-582 IKPNGLWFLN
+582 INPNGLLFLN
-592 LNAQIVLP
+592 ATAQIILP
-600 KGIKLNANY
+600 KGIRLNAAY
-609 SYIPAKVGYFY
+609 SLIPAKSGYFY
-620 FQTDEPLNNTL
+620 LQIDEPMNNSL
-631 DITLSRKFMSDRL
+631 DISLSKKFMNNRL
-644 NVSLYVNDVFNTNK
+644 SVSLYVNDVLNTNK
-658 MSSRSVYQTP
+658 WAVRSIYQTP
-668 NVFIRDKSDTRTF
+668 NVLMRGKNDTRAF

-701 MLGSDKKEDEGGLIK
+701 MLSSDKKEDDGGLIK
-716 Q
+716 

>member
-22 KPQTPKKEKEIKE
+22 KPQTQKKEKEIKE

-90 MLDVYMDGRP
+90 ALSVYMDGQP
-100 LNITSNELSAFL
+100 LNITSNELNAFL

-169 YRSKTNNSILLNSK
+169 YRSRTNNSILLNSK
-183 NRWFGWQLNVGQNY
+183 NRWFGWQLNLGQNY
-197 RENMKNNEVDGISSI
+197 REYMRNSEVDNISKI

-257 YSGLNYNRQDETQ
+257 YSGLSYTREDETK
-270 SMRLRHEASA
+270 SLGLRHEASA

-288 SDRKLDFKFAYTKRD
+288 SDRKLDFKFTYTKRD

-316 PTNQLVLDNSSDART
+316 PTNRLVLDNSSDARM
-331 AEFRVDFSQPLNIF
+331 AEFRVDFSQPLNLF
-345 DKGKISIGGLYE
+345 DKGKISVGGLYE

-365 RGITNLDYQRQTVS
+365 RGITNLDYQRQTAS

-408 YNSNTH
+408 YNSTTH

-419 HKFKQYRLFPN
+419 HKFKQYRFFPN
-430 ASVQYNFIKGVNFAV
+430 ASVQYNITRGVNFSV

-455 ISLLNPNNNTYGN
+455 ISLLNPNNSTYGN
-468 GNFGISGNAN
+468 GNIQTTGNAN
-478 LQPTIFD
+478 LQPTIYD
-485 NIEAKISAFDY
+485 NISARISAFDY

-501 NLSLVNNQII
+501 NLNLVDNNLI
-511 QKMIRRGDE
+511 QKISRSGDQ
-520 VSVINENISSVK
+520 VSSLNENISSAR

-538 GFPIPF
+538 GFPIPL
-544 MIFTKSIKEIMGSMS
+544 MIFTKPIKEIMGSMS
-559 TINPDKVSFLYFF
+559 RTNPDKVSFLYFF
-572 ANYQLQRLSE
+572 ANYQLQRLPN
-582 IKPNGLWFLN
+582 ITPNGLLY
-592 LNAQIVLP
+592 LNATAQIILP

-609 SYIPAKVGYFY
+609 SFLPAKSGYFY
-620 FQTDEPLNNTL
+620 LQIDEPMNNSL
-631 DITLSRKFMSDRL
+631 DISLSKKFMDNKLS
-644 NVSLYVNDVFNTNK
+644 VSLYVNDVFNTNK
-658 MSSRSVYQTP
+658 WAVRSIYQTP
-668 NVFIRDKSDTRTF
+668 NVLMRGENDTRAF

-701 MLGSDKKEDEGGLIK
+701 MLSSDKKEDDGGLIK
-716 Q
+716 

>member
-12 ISAMGWAQED
+12 ISVMGWAQED
-22 KPQTPKKEKEIKE
+22 KPQAPKKEKEIKE

-90 MLDVYMDGRP
+90 ALDVYMDGQP

-112 EGMPAN
+112 EGMPASV
-118 AIDRIEVVTSP
+118 IDRIEVVTSP

-138 GAILNIITSKS
+138 GAILNVITSKS

-197 RENMKNNEVDGISSI
+197 REAMEDSEVDNISKI

-221 FAKAALTFDFS
+221 FTKAALTFDFS

-247 NDAAVQSNGI
+247 NDVAVQSDGI
-257 YSGLNYNRQDETQ
+257 YSGLSYARQDETN
-270 SMRLRHEASA
+270 SRGLRHETSA

-288 SDRKLDFKFAYTKRD
+288 SDRKLDFKFTYTKRD
-303 NDFEQKNL
+303 NDFKQENL

-345 DKGKISIGGLYE
+345 DKGKISVGGLYE

-365 RGITNLDYQRQTVS
+365 RGITNLDYQRQTAS

-408 YNSNTH
+408 YNNATH

-430 ASVQYNFIKGVNFAV
+430 ASVQYNFMKGVNFAV

-468 GNFGISGNAN
+468 GNVQTTGNAN

-501 NLSLVNNQII
+501 NLNLVNNQII
-511 QKMIRRGDE
+511 QKMTRSGDE
-520 VSVINENISSVK
+520 VSLSYENISSVK

-544 MIFTKSIKEIMGSMS
+544 MIFTKPIKEIKN
-559 TINPDKVSFLYFF
+559 TINTINTGEVSYLYFYT
-572 ANYQLQRLSE
+572 NYQFQRLPD
-582 IKPNGLWFLN
+582 INPNGRWFFN

-609 SYIPAKVGYFY
+609 SYTPANAGIYYYK
-620 FQTDEPLNNTL
+620 TEKPMNNTL
-631 DITLSRKFMSDRL
+631 SITLSRKFMKDNL
-644 NVSLYVNDVFNTNK
+644 NVSLYAHDVFNTNK
-658 MSSRSVYQTP
+658 MVFRSIYQAS
-668 NVFIRDKSDTRTF
+668 NVLTSDKSDTRTF

-701 MLGSDKKEDEGGLIK
+701 MLSRDSKED
-716 Q
+716 

>member
-22 KPQTPKKEKEIKE
+22 KPQTQKKEKEIKE

-90 MLDVYMDGRP
+90 ALSVYMDGQP
-100 LNITSNELSAFL
+100 LNITSNELNAFL

-149 AKSYLTAT
+149 ARSYLTAT

-169 YRSKTNNSILLNSK
+169 YRSRTNNSILLNSK
-183 NRWFGWQLNVGQNY
+183 NRWFGWQLNLGQNY
-197 RENMKNNEVDGISSI
+197 REYMRNSEVDNISKI

-257 YSGLNYNRQDETQ
+257 YSGLSYTREDETK
-270 SMRLRHEASA
+270 SLGLRHEASA

-288 SDRKLDFKFAYTKRD
+288 SDRKLDFKFTYTKRD

-316 PTNQLVLDNSSDART
+316 PTNRFVLDNSSDART

-345 DKGKISIGGLYE
+345 DKGKISVGGLYE
-357 RLDFTTES
+357 RLNFTTES
-365 RGITNLDYQRQTVS
+365 RGITNLDYQRQTAS

-386 TIGKLDFILGT
+386 TIGKLGFILGT

-408 YNSNTH
+408 YNSSTH

-430 ASVQYNFIKGVNFAV
+430 ASVQYNITRGVNFSV

-455 ISLLNPNNNTYGN
+455 ISLLNPNNSTYGN
-468 GNFGISGNAN
+468 GNIQTTGNAN
-478 LQPTIFD
+478 LQPTIYD
-485 NIEAKISAFDY
+485 NIEARISAFDY

-501 NLSLVNNQII
+501 NLNLVDNNLI
-511 QKMIRRGDE
+511 QKISRSGDQ
-520 VSVINENISSVK
+520 VSSLNENISSAR

-538 GFPIPF
+538 GFPIPL
-544 MIFTKSIKEIMGSMS
+544 MIFTKPIKEIMGSMS
-559 TINPDKVSFLYFF
+559 RTNPDKVSFLYFF
-572 ANYQLQRLSE
+572 ANYQLQRLPN
-582 IKPNGLWFLN
+582 INPNGLLFLN
-592 LNAQIVLP
+592 ATAQIILP
-600 KGIKLNANY
+600 KGIKLNAAY
-609 SYIPAKVGYFY
+609 SLIPAKSGYFY
-620 FQTDEPLNNTL
+620 LQIDEPMNNSL
-631 DITLSRKFMSDRL
+631 DISLSKKFMDNKLS
-644 NVSLYVNDVFNTNK
+644 VSLYVNDVFNTNK
-658 MSSRSVYQTP
+658 WAVRSIYQAP
-668 NVFIRDKSDTRTF
+668 NVLMRGKNDTRAF

-701 MLGSDKKEDEGGLIK
+701 MLSNDKKEDEGGLIK
-716 Q
+716 

>member
-22 KPQTPKKEKEIKE
+22 KPQTQKKEKEIKE

-90 MLDVYMDGRP
+90 ILDVYMDGRP

-112 EGMPAN
+112 EGMPAS

-138 GAILNIITSKS
+138 GAILDIITSKS
-149 AKSYLTAT
+149 ARSYLTAT

-197 RENMKNNEVDGISSI
+197 REAMEDSEVDNISKI

-221 FAKAALTFDFS
+221 FTKAALTFDFS

-247 NDAAVQSNGI
+247 NDVAVQSNGI
-257 YSGLNYNRQDETQ
+257 YSGLSYTREDETK
-270 SMRLRHEASA
+270 SLGLRHEASA

-288 SDRKLDFKFAYTKRD
+288 SDRKLDFKFTYTKRD
-303 NDFEQKNL
+303 NDFKQENL

-316 PTNQLVLDNSSDART
+316 PTNQLVLDNSSDARM
-331 AEFRVDFSQPLNIF
+331 AEFRVDFSQPLNLF
-345 DKGKISIGGLYE
+345 DKGKISVGGLYD
-357 RLDFTTES
+357 RRYFTTES
-365 RGITNLDYQRQTVS
+365 RGITNLDYQRQTAS

-408 YNSNTH
+408 YNSTTH

-419 HKFKQYRLFPN
+419 HKFKQYRFFPN
-430 ASVQYNFIKGVNFAV
+430 ASVQYNITKGVNFAV

-455 ISLLNPNNNTYGN
+455 ISVLNPNSNTYGN
-468 GNFGISGNAN
+468 SNYRMTGNAN
-478 LQPTIFD
+478 LQPTIYD
-485 NIEAKISAFDY
+485 NIEAEISAFDY
-496 VFLGY
+496 IFLGY
-501 NLSLVNNQII
+501 NLSLGDNEYA
-511 QKMIRRGDE
+511 QKMTRSGDE
-520 VSVINENISSVK
+520 VSINYENISSAR

-538 GFPIPF
+538 GFPIPL
-544 MIFTKSIKEIMGSMS
+544 MIFTKPIKEIKN
-559 TINPDKVSFLYFF
+559 TINTINTGEVSYLYFYT
-572 ANYQLQRLSE
+572 NYQLQRL
-582 IKPNGLWFLN
+582 PNINNGFWFFN

-609 SYIPAKVGYFY
+609 NYNLPKGGFYY
-620 FQTDEPLNNTL
+620 FQMDKPVNNAL
-631 DITLSRKFMSDRL
+631 DITLSRKFMKDRL
-644 NVSLYVNDVFNTNK
+644 NVSLYVYDVFNTTK
-658 MSSRSVYQTP
+658 MALRSIYQAS
-668 NVFIRDKSDTRTF
+668 NVLTSDKSDTRTF

-701 MLGSDKKEDEGGLIK
+701 MLSRDSKED
-716 Q
+716 

>member
-90 MLDVYMDGRP
+90 ALSVYMDGQP
-100 LNITSNELSAFL
+100 LNITSNELNAFL

-169 YRSKTNNSILLNSK
+169 YRSRTNNSILLNSK
-183 NRWFGWQLNVGQNY
+183 NRWFGWQLNLGQNY
-197 RENMKNNEVDGISSI
+197 REYMRNSEVDNISKI

-257 YSGLNYNRQDETQ
+257 YSGLSYTREDETK
-270 SMRLRHEASA
+270 SLGLRHEASA

-288 SDRKLDFKFAYTKRD
+288 SDRKLDFKFTYTKRD

-316 PTNQLVLDNSSDART
+316 PTNRFVLDNSSDART
-331 AEFRVDFSQPLNIF
+331 AEFKVDFSQPLNIF
-345 DKGKISIGGLYE
+345 DKGKISVGGLYE

-365 RGITNLDYQRQTVS
+365 RGITNLDYQRQTAS

-408 YNSNTH
+408 YNSTTH

-419 HKFKQYRLFPN
+419 HKFKQYRFFPN
-430 ASVQYNFIKGVNFAV
+430 ASVQYNITRGVNFSV

-455 ISLLNPNNNTYGN
+455 ISLLNPNNSTYGN
-468 GNFGISGNAN
+468 GNIQTTGNAN
-478 LQPTIFD
+478 LQPTIYD
-485 NIEAKISAFDY
+485 NISARISAFDY

-501 NLSLVNNQII
+501 NLNLVDNNLI
-511 QKMIRRGDE
+511 QKISRSGDQ
-520 VSVINENISSVK
+520 VSSLNENISSAR

-538 GFPIPF
+538 GFPIPL
-544 MIFTKSIKEIMGSMS
+544 MIFTKSIKEIKKTIS
-559 TINPDKVSFLYFF
+559 TVNPDKVSFLYFF
-572 ANYQLQRLSE
+572 ANYQLQRLPN
-582 IKPNGLWFLN
+582 ITPNGLLY
-592 LNAQIVLP
+592 LNATAQIILP

-609 SYIPAKVGYFY
+609 SFLPAKSGYFY
-620 FQTDEPLNNTL
+620 LQIDEPMNNSL
-631 DITLSRKFMSDRL
+631 DISLSKKFMNNRL
-644 NVSLYVNDVFNTNK
+644 SVSLYVNDVLNTNK
-658 MSSRSVYQTP
+658 WAVRSIYQTP
-668 NVFIRDKSDTRTF
+668 NVLMRGKNDTRAF

-701 MLGSDKKEDEGGLIK
+701 MLSSDKKEDDGGLIK
-716 Q
+716 

>member
-22 KPQTPKKEKEIKE
+22 KPQTQKKEKEIKE

-90 MLDVYMDGRP
+90 PLSVYMDGQP
-100 LNITSNELSAFL
+100 LNITSNELNAFL

-149 AKSYLTAT
+149 ARSYLTAT

-169 YRSKTNNSILLNSK
+169 YRSRTNNSILLNSK
-183 NRWFGWQLNVGQNY
+183 NRWFGWQLNLGQNY
-197 RENMKNNEVDGISSI
+197 REYMRNSEVDNISKI

-247 NDAAVQSNGI
+247 NDVAVQSNGI
-257 YSGLNYNRQDETQ
+257 YSGLNYTREDETK
-270 SMRLRHEASA
+270 SLGLRHEASA

-288 SDRKLDFKFAYTKRD
+288 SDRKLDFKFTYTKRD

-316 PTNQLVLDNSSDART
+316 PTNRFVLDNSSDART

-345 DKGKISIGGLYE
+345 DKGKISVGGLYE

-365 RGITNLDYQRQTVS
+365 RGITNLDYQRQTAS

-402 DISGTT
+402 DIGGTT
-408 YNSNTH
+408 YNSTTH

-430 ASVQYNFIKGVNFAV
+430 ASVQYNITRGVNFSV

-455 ISLLNPNNNTYGN
+455 ISLLNPNNSTYGN
-468 GNFGISGNAN
+468 GNIQTTGNAN
-478 LQPTIFD
+478 LQPTIYD
-485 NIEAKISAFDY
+485 NISARISAFDY

-501 NLSLVNNQII
+501 NLNLVDNNLI
-511 QKMIRRGDE
+511 QKISRSGDQ
-520 VSVINENISSVK
+520 VSSLNENISSAR

-538 GFPIPF
+538 GFPIPL
-544 MIFTKSIKEIMGSMS
+544 MIFTKPIKEIMGSMS
-559 TINPDKVSFLYFF
+559 RTNPDKVSFLYFF
-572 ANYQLQRLSE
+572 ANYQLQRLPN
-582 IKPNGLWFLN
+582 ITPNGLLY
-592 LNAQIVLP
+592 LNATAQIILP

-609 SYIPAKVGYFY
+609 SFLPAKSGYFY
-620 FQTDEPLNNTL
+620 LQIDEPMNNSL
-631 DITLSRKFMSDRL
+631 DISLSKKFMNNRL
-644 NVSLYVNDVFNTNK
+644 SVSLYVNDVLNTNK
-658 MSSRSVYQTP
+658 WAVRSIYQTP
-668 NVFIRDKSDTRTF
+668 NVLMRGKNDTRAF

-716 Q
+716 

>member
-22 KPQTPKKEKEIKE
+22 KPQTQKKEKEIKE

-90 MLDVYMDGRP
+90 ALSVYMDGQP
-100 LNITSNELSAFL
+100 LNITSNELNAFL

-149 AKSYLTAT
+149 ARSYLTAT

-169 YRSKTNNSILLNSK
+169 YRSRTNNSILLNSK

-197 RENMKNNEVDGISSI
+197 RENMINSEVDNISKI
-212 FNDERNRGY
+212 FNDQRNRGY

-247 NDAAVQSNGI
+247 NDAAIQSNGI
-257 YSGLNYNRQDETQ
+257 YSGLSYTREDETK
-270 SMRLRHEASA
+270 SLGLRHEASA

-288 SDRKLDFKFAYTKRD
+288 SDRKLDFKFTYTKRD

-316 PTNQLVLDNSSDART
+316 PTNRFVLDNSSDART

-345 DKGKISIGGLYE
+345 DKGKISVGGLYE

-365 RGITNLDYQRQTVS
+365 RGITNLDYQRQTAS

-408 YNSNTH
+408 YNSSTH

-419 HKFKQYRLFPN
+419 HNFKQYRLFPN
-430 ASVQYNFIKGVNFAV
+430 ASVQYNITRGVNFSV

-455 ISLLNPNNNTYGN
+455 ISLLNPNNSTYGN
-468 GNFGISGNAN
+468 GNVQTTGNAN
-478 LQPTIFD
+478 LQPTIYD
-485 NIEAKISAFDY
+485 NIEARISAFDY

-501 NLSLVNNQII
+501 NLNLVDNNLI
-511 QKMIRRGDE
+511 QKISRSGDQ
-520 VSVINENISSVK
+520 VSSLNENISSAR

-538 GFPIPF
+538 GFPIPL

-559 TINPDKVSFLYFF
+559 RTNPDKVSFLYFF
-572 ANYQLQRLSE
+572 ANYQLQRLPN
-582 IKPNGLWFLN
+582 INPNGLLFLN
-592 LNAQIVLP
+592 ATAQIILP
-600 KGIKLNANY
+600 KGIKLNAAY
-609 SYIPAKVGYFY
+609 SLIPAKSGYFY
-620 FQTDEPLNNTL
+620 LQIDEPMNNSL
-631 DITLSRKFMSDRL
+631 DISLSKKFMNNRL
-644 NVSLYVNDVFNTNK
+644 SVSLYVNDVFNTNK
-658 MSSRSVYQTP
+658 WAVRSIYQAP
-668 NVFIRDKSDTRTF
+668 NVLMRGKNDTRAF

-701 MLGSDKKEDEGGLIK
+701 MLSNDKKEDEGGLIK
-716 Q
+716 

>member
-22 KPQTPKKEKEIKE
+22 KPQTQKKEKEIKE

-90 MLDVYMDGRP
+90 PLSVYMDGQP
-100 LNITSNELSAFL
+100 LNITSNELNAFL

-169 YRSKTNNSILLNSK
+169 YRSRTNNSILLNSK

-197 RENMKNNEVDGISSI
+197 REYMRNSEVDNISKM

-257 YSGLNYNRQDETQ
+257 YSGLSYTREDETK
-270 SMRLRHEASA
+270 SLGLRHEASA

-288 SDRKLDFKFAYTKRD
+288 SDRKLDFKFTYTKRD

-316 PTNQLVLDNSSDART
+316 PTNRLVLDNSSDART

-345 DKGKISIGGLYE
+345 DKGKISVGGLYE

-365 RGITNLDYQRQTVS
+365 RGITNLDYQRQTAS

-402 DISGTT
+402 DIGGTT
-408 YNSNTH
+408 YNSTTH

-430 ASVQYNFIKGVNFAV
+430 ASVQYNITRGVNFSV

-455 ISLLNPNNNTYGN
+455 ISLLNPNNSTYGN
-468 GNFGISGNAN
+468 GNIQTTGNAN
-478 LQPTIFD
+478 LQPTIYD
-485 NIEAKISAFDY
+485 NIEARISAFDY

-501 NLSLVNNQII
+501 NLNLVDNNLI
-511 QKMIRRGDE
+511 QKISRSGDQ
-520 VSVINENISSVK
+520 VSSLNENISSAR

-538 GFPIPF
+538 GFPIPL
-544 MIFTKSIKEIMGSMS
+544 MIFTKPIKEIMGSMS
-559 TINPDKVSFLYFF
+559 RTNPDKVSFLYFF
-572 ANYQLQRLSE
+572 ANYQLQRLPN
-582 IKPNGLWFLN
+582 INPNGLLY
-592 LNAQIVLP
+592 LNATAQIILP

-609 SYIPAKVGYFY
+609 SFLPAKSGYFY
-620 FQTDEPLNNTL
+620 LQIDEPMNNSL
-631 DITLSRKFMSDRL
+631 DISLSKKFMDNKLS
-644 NVSLYVNDVFNTNK
+644 VSLYVNDVFNTNK
-658 MSSRSVYQTP
+658 WAVRSIYQTP
-668 NVFIRDKSDTRTF
+668 NVLMRGKNDTRAF

-716 Q
+716 

>member
-12 ISAMGWAQED
+12 ISVMGWAQED
-22 KPQTPKKEKEIKE
+22 KPQTQKKEKEIKE

-90 MLDVYMDGRP
+90 ALSVYMDGQP
-100 LNITSNELSAFL
+100 LNITSNELNAFL

-149 AKSYLTAT
+149 ARSYLTAT

-169 YRSKTNNSILLNSK
+169 YRSRTNNSILLNSK
-183 NRWFGWQLNVGQNY
+183 NRWFGWQLNLGQNY
-197 RENMKNNEVDGISSI
+197 REYMRNSEVDNISKI

-247 NDAAVQSNGI
+247 NDVAVQSNGI
-257 YSGLNYNRQDETQ
+257 YSGLSYTREDETK
-270 SMRLRHEASA
+270 SLGLRHEASA

-288 SDRKLDFKFAYTKRD
+288 SDRKLDFKFTYTKRD

-316 PTNQLVLDNSSDART
+316 PTNRFVLDNSSDART

-345 DKGKISIGGLYE
+345 DKGKISVGGLYE
-357 RLDFTTES
+357 RLYFTTES
-365 RGITNLDYQRQTVS
+365 RGITNLDYQRQTAS

-408 YNSNTH
+408 YNSSTH

-430 ASVQYNFIKGVNFAV
+430 ASVQYNITRGVNFSV

-455 ISLLNPNNNTYGN
+455 ISLLNPNNSTYGN
-468 GNFGISGNAN
+468 GNIQTTGNAN
-478 LQPTIFD
+478 LQPTIYD
-485 NIEAKISAFDY
+485 NIEARISAFDY

-501 NLSLVNNQII
+501 NLNLVDNNLI
-511 QKMIRRGDE
+511 QKISRSGDQ
-520 VSVINENISSVK
+520 VSSLNENISSAR

-538 GFPIPF
+538 GFPIPL
-544 MIFTKSIKEIMGSMS
+544 MIFTKSIKEIKKTIS
-559 TINPDKVSFLYFF
+559 TVNPDKVSFLYFF
-572 ANYQLQRLSE
+572 ANYQLQRLPN
-582 IKPNGLWFLN
+582 INPNGLLFLN
-592 LNAQIVLP
+592 ATAQIILP
-600 KGIKLNANY
+600 KGIKLNAAY
-609 SYIPAKVGYFY
+609 SLIPAKSGYFY
-620 FQTDEPLNNTL
+620 LQIDEPMNNSL
-631 DITLSRKFMSDRL
+631 DISLSKKFMNNRL
-644 NVSLYVNDVFNTNK
+644 SVSLYVNDVLNTNK
-658 MSSRSVYQTP
+658 WAVRSIYQTP
-668 NVFIRDKSDTRTF
+668 NVLMRGKNDTRAF

-701 MLGSDKKEDEGGLIK
+701 MLSSDKKEDDGGLIK
-716 Q
+716 

>member
-22 KPQTPKKEKEIKE
+22 KPQTQKKEKEIKE

-90 MLDVYMDGRP
+90 PLSVYMDGQP
-100 LNITSNELSAFL
+100 LNITSNELNAFL

-149 AKSYLTAT
+149 ARSYLTAT

-169 YRSKTNNSILLNSK
+169 YRSRTNNSILLNSK
-183 NRWFGWQLNVGQNY
+183 NRWFGWQLNLGQNY
-197 RENMKNNEVDGISSI
+197 REYMRNSEVDNISKI

-247 NDAAVQSNGI
+247 NDVAVQSNGI
-257 YSGLNYNRQDETQ
+257 YSGLNYTREDETK
-270 SMRLRHEASA
+270 SLGLRHEASA

-288 SDRKLDFKFAYTKRD
+288 SDRKLDFKFTYTKRD

-316 PTNQLVLDNSSDART
+316 PTNRFVLDNSSDART
-331 AEFRVDFSQPLNIF
+331 AEFRVDFSQPLNLF
-345 DKGKISIGGLYE
+345 DKGKISVGGLYE

-365 RGITNLDYQRQTVS
+365 RGITNLDYQRQTAS

-408 YNSNTH
+408 YNSSTH

-430 ASVQYNFIKGVNFAV
+430 ASVQYNITRGVNFSV

-455 ISLLNPNNNTYGN
+455 ISLLNPNNSTYGN
-468 GNFGISGNAN
+468 GNIQTTGNAN
-478 LQPTIFD
+478 LQPTIYD
-485 NIEAKISAFDY
+485 NISARISAFDY

-501 NLSLVNNQII
+501 NLNLVDNNLI
-511 QKMIRRGDE
+511 QKISRSGDQ
-520 VSVINENISSVK
+520 VSSLNENISSAR

-538 GFPIPF
+538 GFPIPL
-544 MIFTKSIKEIMGSMS
+544 MIFTKSIKEIKKTIS
-559 TINPDKVSFLYFF
+559 TVNPDKVSFLYFF
-572 ANYQLQRLSE
+572 ANYQLQRLPN
-582 IKPNGLWFLN
+582 INPNGLLFLN
-592 LNAQIVLP
+592 ATAQIILP
-600 KGIKLNANY
+600 KGIKLNAAY
-609 SYIPAKVGYFY
+609 SLIPAKSGYFY
-620 FQTDEPLNNTL
+620 LQIDEPMNNSL
-631 DITLSRKFMSDRL
+631 DISLSKKFMNNRL
-644 NVSLYVNDVFNTNK
+644 SVSLYVNDVFNTNK
-658 MSSRSVYQTP
+658 WAVRSIYQTP
-668 NVFIRDKSDTRTF
+668 NVLMRGKNDTRAF

-701 MLGSDKKEDEGGLIK
+701 MLSSDKKEDDGGLIK
-716 Q
+716 

>member
-22 KPQTPKKEKEIKE
+22 KQQTPKKEKEIKE

-90 MLDVYMDGRP
+90 ALSVYMDWQP
-100 LNITSNELSAFL
+100 LNITSNELNAFL

-149 AKSYLTAT
+149 ARSYLTAT

-169 YRSKTNNSILLNSK
+169 YRSRTNNSILLNSK
-183 NRWFGWQLNVGQNY
+183 NRWFGWQLNLGQNY
-197 RENMKNNEVDGISSI
+197 REYMRNSEVDNISKI

-247 NDAAVQSNGI
+247 NDVAVQSNGI
-257 YSGLNYNRQDETQ
+257 YSGLSYTREDETK
-270 SMRLRHEASA
+270 SLGLRHEASA

-288 SDRKLDFKFAYTKRD
+288 SDRKLDFKFTYTKRD

-316 PTNQLVLDNSSDART
+316 PTNRLVLDNSSDART

-345 DKGKISIGGLYE
+345 DKGKISVGGLYE

-365 RGITNLDYQRQTVS
+365 RGITNLDYQRQTAS

-402 DISGTT
+402 DIGGTT
-408 YNSNTH
+408 YNSSTH

-419 HKFKQYRLFPN
+419 HKFKQYRFFPN
-430 ASVQYNFIKGVNFAV
+430 ASVQYNITRGVNFSV

-455 ISLLNPNNNTYGN
+455 ISLLNPNNSTYGN
-468 GNFGISGNAN
+468 GNIQTTGNAN
-478 LQPTIFD
+478 LQPTIYD
-485 NIEAKISAFDY
+485 NIEARISAFDY

-501 NLSLVNNQII
+501 NLNLVDNNLI
-511 QKMIRRGDE
+511 QKISRSGDQ
-520 VSVINENISSVK
+520 VSMLNENISSAR

-538 GFPIPF
+538 GFPIPL
-544 MIFTKSIKEIMGSMS
+544 MIFTKSIKEIKKTIS
-559 TINPDKVSFLYFF
+559 TVNPDKVSFLYFF
-572 ANYQLQRLSE
+572 ANYQLQRLPN
-582 IKPNGLWFLN
+582 INPNGLLFLN
-592 LNAQIVLP
+592 ATAQIILP
-600 KGIKLNANY
+600 KGIKLNAAY
-609 SYIPAKVGYFY
+609 SLIPAKSGYFY
-620 FQTDEPLNNTL
+620 LQIDEPMNNSL
-631 DITLSRKFMSDRL
+631 DISLSKKFMNNRL
-644 NVSLYVNDVFNTNK
+644 SVSLYVNDVFNTNK
-658 MSSRSVYQTP
+658 WAVRSIYQAP
-668 NVFIRDKSDTRTF
+668 NVLMRGKNDTRAF

-701 MLGSDKKEDEGGLIK
+701 MLSNDKKEDEGGLIK
-716 Q
+716 

>member
-22 KPQTPKKEKEIKE
+22 KPQTQKKEKEIKE

-90 MLDVYMDGRP
+90 ALSVYMDGQP
-100 LNITSNELSAFL
+100 LNITSNELNAFL
-112 EGMPAN
+112 EGMPAS

-169 YRSKTNNSILLNSK
+169 YRSRTNNSILLNSK

-197 RENMKNNEVDGISSI
+197 RENMINSEVDNISKI
-212 FNDERNRGY
+212 FNDQRNRGY

-257 YSGLNYNRQDETQ
+257 YSGLSYTREDETK
-270 SMRLRHEASA
+270 SLGLRHEASA

-288 SDRKLDFKFAYTKRD
+288 SDRKLDFKFTYTKRD

-311 FLNQI
+311 LLNQI
-316 PTNQLVLDNSSDART
+316 STNRFVLDNSSDART
-331 AEFRVDFSQPLNIF
+331 AEFKVDFSQPLNLF
-345 DKGKISIGGLYE
+345 DKGKISVGGLYE
-357 RLDFTTES
+357 RLNFTTES
-365 RGITNLDYQRQTVS
+365 RGITNLDYQRQTAS

-408 YNSNTH
+408 YNSTTH

-430 ASVQYNFIKGVNFAV
+430 ASVQYNITRGVNFSV

-455 ISLLNPNNNTYGN
+455 ISLLNPNNSTYGN
-468 GNFGISGNAN
+468 GNIQTTGNAN
-478 LQPTIFD
+478 LQPTIYD
-485 NIEAKISAFDY
+485 NISARISAFDY

-501 NLSLVNNQII
+501 NLNLVDNNLI
-511 QKMIRRGDE
+511 QKISRSGDQ
-520 VSVINENISSVK
+520 VSSLNENISSAR

-538 GFPIPF
+538 GFPIPL
-544 MIFTKSIKEIMGSMS
+544 MIFTKPIKEIMGSMS
-559 TINPDKVSFLYFF
+559 RTNPDKVSFLYFF
-572 ANYQLQRLSE
+572 ANYQLQRLPN
-582 IKPNGLWFLN
+582 ITPNGLLFLN
-592 LNAQIVLP
+592 ATAQIILP
-600 KGIKLNANY
+600 KGIKLNAAY
-609 SYIPAKVGYFY
+609 SLIPAKSGYFY
-620 FQTDEPLNNTL
+620 LQLDEPMNNSL
-631 DITLSRKFMSDRL
+631 DISLSKKFMNNRL
-644 NVSLYVNDVFNTNK
+644 SVSLYVNDVFNTNK
-658 MSSRSVYQTP
+658 WAVRSIYQTP
-668 NVFIRDKSDTRTF
+668 NVLMRGKNDTRAF

-701 MLGSDKKEDEGGLIK
+701 MLSSDKKEDEGGLIK
-716 Q
+716 

>member
-12 ISAMGWAQED
+12 ISAMGWAQEE
-22 KPQTPKKEKEIKE
+22 KPQTQKKEKEIKE

-90 MLDVYMDGRP
+90 ILDVYMDGRP
-100 LNITSNELSAFL
+100 LNITSNELNAFL
-112 EGMPAN
+112 EGMPAS

-197 RENMKNNEVDGISSI
+197 REAMEDSEVDNISKI

-257 YSGLNYNRQDETQ
+257 YSGLSYTREDETK
-270 SMRLRHEASA
+270 SLGLRHEVSA

-288 SDRKLDFKFAYTKRD
+288 SDRKLDFKFTYTKRD
-303 NDFEQKNL
+303 NDFKQENL

-316 PTNQLVLDNSSDART
+316 PTNQLVLDNSSDARM
-331 AEFRVDFSQPLNIF
+331 AEFRVDFSQPLNLF
-345 DKGKISIGGLYE
+345 DKGKISVGGLYD
-357 RLDFTTES
+357 RRYFTTES
-365 RGITNLDYQRQTVS
+365 RGITNLDYQRQTAS

-430 ASVQYNFIKGVNFAV
+430 ASVQYNFMKGVNFAV

-468 GNFGISGNAN
+468 GNVQTTGNAN

-501 NLSLVNNQII
+501 NLNLVNNQVI
-511 QKMIRRGDE
+511 QKMTRSGDE

-544 MIFTKSIKEIMGSMS
+544 MIFTKPIKEIKN
-559 TINPDKVSFLYFF
+559 TINTINTGEVSYLYFYT
-572 ANYQLQRLSE
+572 NYQFQRLPD
-582 IKPNGLWFLN
+582 INPNGRWFFN

-609 SYIPAKVGYFY
+609 SYTPANAGIYYYKI
-620 FQTDEPLNNTL
+620 DEPMNNAM
-631 DITLSRKFMSDRL
+631 DITLSRKFMKDRL
-644 NVSLYVNDVFNTNK
+644 NVSLYVYDVFNTNK
-658 MSSRSVYQTP
+658 MVLRSIYQAS
-668 NVFIRDKSDTRTF
+668 NVLTSDKSDTRTF

-716 Q
+716 

>member
-12 ISAMGWAQED
+12 ISVMGWAQED
-22 KPQTPKKEKEIKE
+22 KPQTQKKEKEIKE

-90 MLDVYMDGRP
+90 VLDVYMDGQP

-112 EGMPAN
+112 EGMPASV
-118 AIDRIEVVTSP
+118 IDRIEVVTSP

-197 RENMKNNEVDGISSI
+197 REAMEDSEVDNISKI

-221 FAKAALTFDFS
+221 FTKAALTFDFS

-257 YSGLNYNRQDETQ
+257 YSGLSYARQDETN
-270 SMRLRHEASA
+270 SRGLRHEASA

-288 SDRKLDFKFAYTKRD
+288 SDRKLDFKFTYVKRD
-303 NDFEQKNL
+303 NDFKQENL

-316 PTNQLVLDNSSDART
+316 PTNQLVLDNSSDARM
-331 AEFRVDFSQPLNIF
+331 AEFRVDFSQPLNLF
-345 DKGKISIGGLYE
+345 DTGKISVGGLYD
-357 RLDFTTES
+357 RRYFTTKNS
-365 RGITNLDYQRQTVS
+365 GITNLDYQRQTAS

-408 YNSNTH
+408 YNSTTH

-419 HKFKQYRLFPN
+419 HKFKQYRFFPN
-430 ASVQYNFIKGVNFAV
+430 ASVQYNFMKGVNFAV

-455 ISLLNPNNNTYGN
+455 ISVLNPNSNIYRNSNYQM
-468 GNFGISGNAN
+468 IGNAN
-478 LQPTIFD
+478 LQPTIYD
-485 NIEAKISAFDY
+485 NIEAEISAFDY
-496 VFLGY
+496 IFLGY
-501 NLSLVNNQII
+501 NLSLGDNHVE
-511 QKMIRRGDE
+511 QKMIRSGDE
-520 VSVINENISSVK
+520 VSLSYENISSVK

-544 MIFTKSIKEIMGSMS
+544 MIFTKPIKEIKN
-559 TINPDKVSFLYFF
+559 TINTINTGEVSYLYFYT
-572 ANYQLQRLSE
+572 NYQFQRLPD
-582 IKPNGLWFLN
+582 INPNGRWFFN

-609 SYIPAKVGYFY
+609 SYTPAIL
-620 FQTDEPLNNTL
+620 QPMQE
-631 DITLSRKFMSDRL
+631 
-644 NVSLYVNDVFNTNK
+644 
-658 MSSRSVYQTP
+658 
-668 NVFIRDKSDTRTF
+668 FI
-681 GISVNYKIPTRNK
+681 IIK
-694 LAKENPN
+694 LMN
-701 MLGSDKKEDEGGLIK
+701 

>member
-22 KPQTPKKEKEIKE
+22 KPQTQKKEKEIKE

-90 MLDVYMDGRP
+90 ALSVYMDGQP
-100 LNITSNELSAFL
+100 LNITSNELNAFL

-149 AKSYLTAT
+149 ARSYLTAT

-169 YRSKTNNSILLNSK
+169 YRSRTNNSILLNSK

-197 RENMKNNEVDGISSI
+197 RENMRNSEVDNISKI

-257 YSGLNYNRQDETQ
+257 YSGLSYTREDETK
-270 SMRLRHEASA
+270 SLGLRHEASA

-288 SDRKLDFKFAYTKRD
+288 SDRKLDFKFTYTKRD

-316 PTNQLVLDNSSDART
+316 PTNRFVLDNSSDART
-331 AEFRVDFSQPLNIF
+331 AEFKVDFSQPLNIF
-345 DKGKISIGGLYE
+345 DKGKISVGGLYE

-365 RGITNLDYQRQTVS
+365 RGITNLDYQRQTAS

-408 YNSNTH
+408 YNSSTH

-419 HKFKQYRLFPN
+419 HKFKQYRFFPN
-430 ASVQYNFIKGVNFAV
+430 ASVQYNITRGVNFSV

-455 ISLLNPNNNTYGN
+455 ISLLNPNNSTYGN
-468 GNFGISGNAN
+468 GNIQTTGNAN
-478 LQPTIFD
+478 LQPTIYD
-485 NIEAKISAFDY
+485 NISARISAFDY

-501 NLSLVNNQII
+501 NLNLVDNNLI
-511 QKMIRRGDE
+511 QKISRSGDQ
-520 VSVINENISSVK
+520 VSSLNENISSAR

-538 GFPIPF
+538 GFPIPL
-544 MIFTKSIKEIMGSMS
+544 MIFTKSIKEIKKTIS
-559 TINPDKVSFLYFF
+559 TVNPDKVSFLYFF
-572 ANYQLQRLSE
+572 ANYQLQRLPN
-582 IKPNGLWFLN
+582 INPNGLLY
-592 LNAQIVLP
+592 LNATAQIILP

-609 SYIPAKVGYFY
+609 SFLPAKSGYFY
-620 FQTDEPLNNTL
+620 LLIDEPMNNSL
-631 DITLSRKFMSDRL
+631 DISLSKKFMDNKLS
-644 NVSLYVNDVFNTNK
+644 VSLYVNDVFNTNK
-658 MSSRSVYQTP
+658 WAVRSIYQTP
-668 NVFIRDKSDTRTF
+668 NVLMRGKNDTRAF

-716 Q
+716 

>member
-12 ISAMGWAQED
+12 ICAMGWAQED
-22 KPQTPKKEKEIKE
+22 KPQTQKKEKEIKE

-90 MLDVYMDGRP
+90 ALSVYMDGQP
-100 LNITSNELSAFL
+100 LNITSNELNAFL

-169 YRSKTNNSILLNSK
+169 YRSRTNNSILLNSK
-183 NRWFGWQLNVGQNY
+183 NRWFGWQLNLGQNY
-197 RENMKNNEVDGISSI
+197 REYMRNSEVDNISKI
-212 FNDERNRGY
+212 FNNERNRGY

-247 NDAAVQSNGI
+247 NDVAVQSNGI
-257 YSGLNYNRQDETQ
+257 YSGLSYTREDETK
-270 SMRLRHEASA
+270 SLGLRHEASA

-288 SDRKLDFKFAYTKRD
+288 SDRKLDFKFTYTKRD

-316 PTNQLVLDNSSDART
+316 PTNRLVLDNSSDART

-345 DKGKISIGGLYE
+345 DKGKISVGGLYE

-365 RGITNLDYQRQTVS
+365 RGITNLDYQRQTAS

-408 YNSNTH
+408 YNSTTH

-419 HKFKQYRLFPN
+419 HKFKQYRFFPN
-430 ASVQYNFIKGVNFAV
+430 ASVQYNITRGVNFSV

-455 ISLLNPNNNTYGN
+455 ISLLNPNNSTYGN
-468 GNFGISGNAN
+468 GNIQTTGNAN

-501 NLSLVNNQII
+501 NLNLVDNNLI
-511 QKMIRRGDE
+511 QKISRSGDQ
-520 VSVINENISSVK
+520 VSMLNENISSAR

-538 GFPIPF
+538 GFPIPL
-544 MIFTKSIKEIMGSMS
+544 MIFTKPIKEIMGSMS
-559 TINPDKVSFLYFF
+559 RTNPDKVSFLYFF
-572 ANYQLQRLSE
+572 ANYQLQRLPN
-582 IKPNGLWFLN
+582 INPNGLLY
-592 LNAQIVLP
+592 LNATAQIILP

-609 SYIPAKVGYFY
+609 SFLPAKSGYFY
-620 FQTDEPLNNTL
+620 LQIDEPMNNSL
-631 DITLSRKFMSDRL
+631 DISLSKKFMDNKLS
-644 NVSLYVNDVFNTNK
+644 VSLYVNDVFNTNK
-658 MSSRSVYQTP
+658 WAVRSIYQTP
-668 NVFIRDKSDTRTF
+668 NVLMRGKNDTRAF

-701 MLGSDKKEDEGGLIK
+701 MLSSEKKEDEGGLIK
-716 Q
+716 

>member
-22 KPQTPKKEKEIKE
+22 KPQAPKKEKEIKE

-60 NLNTGTALEGIKKLP
+60 NLNTGTALEGIKKLS

-90 MLDVYMDGRP
+90 ILDVYMDGRP

-112 EGMPAN
+112 EGMPAS

-138 GAILNIITSKS
+138 GAILDIITSKS
-149 AKSYLTAT
+149 ARSYLTAT

-197 RENMKNNEVDGISSI
+197 REAMEDSEVDNISKI

-221 FAKAALTFDFS
+221 FTKAALTFDFS

-247 NDAAVQSNGI
+247 NDVAVQSNGI
-257 YSGLNYNRQDETQ
+257 YSGLSYNRQDETE

-280 TYQKRFSG
+280 AYQKRFSG
-288 SDRKLDFKFAYTKRD
+288 SDRKLDFKFTYTKRD
-303 NDFEQKNL
+303 NDFKQENL

-316 PTNQLVLDNSSDART
+316 PTNQLVLDNSSDARM
-331 AEFRVDFSQPLNIF
+331 AEFRVDFSQPLNLF
-345 DKGKISIGGLYE
+345 DKGKISVGGLYD
-357 RLDFTTES
+357 RRYFTTES
-365 RGITNLDYQRQTVS
+365 RGITNLDYQRQTAS

-408 YNSNTH
+408 YNSTTH

-419 HKFKQYRLFPN
+419 HKFKQYRFFPN
-430 ASVQYNFIKGVNFAV
+430 ASVQYNITKGVNFAV

-455 ISLLNPNNNTYGN
+455 ISVLNPNSNTYGN
-468 GNFGISGNAN
+468 SNYRMTGNAN
-478 LQPTIFD
+478 LQPTIYD
-485 NIEAKISAFDY
+485 NIEAEISAFDY
-496 VFLGY
+496 IFLGY
-501 NLSLVNNQII
+501 NLSLGDNEYA
-511 QKMIRRGDE
+511 QKMTRSGDE
-520 VSVINENISSVK
+520 VSINYENISSAR

-538 GFPIPF
+538 GFPIPL
-544 MIFTKSIKEIMGSMS
+544 MIFTKPIKEIKN
-559 TINPDKVSFLYFF
+559 TINTINTGEVSYLYFYT
-572 ANYQLQRLSE
+572 NYQLQRL
-582 IKPNGLWFLN
+582 PNINNGFWFFN

-609 SYIPAKVGYFY
+609 NYNLPKGGFYY
-620 FQTDEPLNNTL
+620 FQMDKPVNNAL
-631 DITLSRKFMSDRL
+631 DITLSRKFMKDRL
-644 NVSLYVNDVFNTNK
+644 NVSLYVYDVFNTTK
-658 MSSRSVYQTP
+658 MALRSIYQAS
-668 NVFIRDKSDTRTF
+668 NVLTSDKSDTRTF

-716 Q
+716 

>member
-22 KPQTPKKEKEIKE
+22 KPQTQKKEKEIKE

-90 MLDVYMDGRP
+90 ALSVYMDGQP
-100 LNITSNELSAFL
+100 LNITSNELNAFL

-149 AKSYLTAT
+149 ARSYLTAT

-169 YRSKTNNSILLNSK
+169 YRSRTNNSILLNSK

-197 RENMKNNEVDGISSI
+197 RENMRNSEVDNISKI

-257 YSGLNYNRQDETQ
+257 YSGLSYTREDETK
-270 SMRLRHEASA
+270 SLGLRHEASA

-288 SDRKLDFKFAYTKRD
+288 SDRKLDFKFTYTKRD

-316 PTNQLVLDNSSDART
+316 PTNRFVLDNSSDART

-345 DKGKISIGGLYE
+345 DKGKISVGGLYE

-365 RGITNLDYQRQTVS
+365 RGITNLDYQRQTAS

-408 YNSNTH
+408 YNSSTH

-430 ASVQYNFIKGVNFAV
+430 ASVQYNITRGVNFSV

-455 ISLLNPNNNTYGN
+455 ISLLNPNNSTYGN
-468 GNFGISGNAN
+468 GNIQTTGNAN
-478 LQPTIFD
+478 LQPTIYD
-485 NIEAKISAFDY
+485 NISARISAFDY

-501 NLSLVNNQII
+501 NLNLVDNNLI
-511 QKMIRRGDE
+511 QKISRSGDQ
-520 VSVINENISSVK
+520 VSSLNENISSAR

-538 GFPIPF
+538 GFPIPL
-544 MIFTKSIKEIMGSMS
+544 MIFTKSIKEIKKTIS
-559 TINPDKVSFLYFF
+559 TVNPDKVSFLYFF
-572 ANYQLQRLSE
+572 ANYQLQRLPN
-582 IKPNGLWFLN
+582 INPNGLLFLN
-592 LNAQIVLP
+592 ATAQIILP
-600 KGIKLNANY
+600 KGIRLNAAY
-609 SYIPAKVGYFY
+609 SLIPAKSGYFY
-620 FQTDEPLNNTL
+620 LQIDEPMNNSL
-631 DITLSRKFMSDRL
+631 DISLSKKFMNNRL
-644 NVSLYVNDVFNTNK
+644 SVSLYVNDVLNTNK
-658 MSSRSVYQTP
+658 WAVRSIYQTP
-668 NVFIRDKSDTRTF
+668 NVLMRGKNDTRAF

-701 MLGSDKKEDEGGLIK
+701 MLSSDKKEDDGGLIK
-716 Q
+716 

>member
-12 ISAMGWAQED
+12 ISVMGWAQED
-22 KPQTPKKEKEIKE
+22 KPQTQKKEKEIKE

-100 LNITSNELSAFL
+100 LNITSNELNAFL

-197 RENMKNNEVDGISSI
+197 LENMKNNEVDGISSI

-241 NLNYSN
+241 NLNYGNS
-247 NDAAVQSNGI
+247 DATIQSNGI
-257 YSGLNYNRQDETQ
+257 YSG
-270 SMRLRHEASA
+270 
-280 TYQKRFSG
+280 
-288 SDRKLDFKFAYTKRD
+288 
-303 NDFEQKNL
+303 
-311 FLNQI
+311 
-316 PTNQLVLDNSSDART
+316 DART

-345 DKGKISIGGLYE
+345 DKGKISVGGLYE

-365 RGITNLDYQRQTVS
+365 RGITNLDYQRQTAS

-408 YNSNTH
+408 YNSSTH

-430 ASVQYNFIKGVNFAV
+430 ASVQYNFMKGVNFAV

-468 GNFGISGNAN
+468 GNVQTTGNAN

-501 NLSLVNNQII
+501 NLNLVNNQVI
-511 QKMIRRGDE
+511 QKMTRSGYE
-520 VSVINENISSVK
+520 VSMINENISSAR

-559 TINPDKVSFLYFF
+559 TTNPDKISFLYFF
-572 ANYQLQRLSE
+572 ANYQLQRLPE
-582 IKPNGLWFLN
+582 IKPNGLWFFN

-609 SYIPAKVGYFY
+609 SYIPAKIGYFY
-620 FQTDEPLNNTL
+620 FQTDKPLNNAL

-644 NVSLYVNDVFNTNK
+644 NVSLYVNDVFNTNQ
-658 MSSRSVYQTP
+658 MSARSIYQTP
-668 NVFIRDKSDTRTF
+668 NVLMSIKNDTRTF

-716 Q
+716 

>member
-22 KPQTPKKEKEIKE
+22 KPQAPKKEKEIKE

-75 GLIVSDLTGMAYQGK
+75 GFIVSDLTGMAYQGK
-90 MLDVYMDGRP
+90 ALDVYMDGQP

-112 EGMPAN
+112 EGMPASV
-118 AIDRIEVVTSP
+118 IDRIEVVTSP

-138 GAILNIITSKS
+138 GAILNVITSKS

-197 RENMKNNEVDGISSI
+197 REAMEDSEVDNISKI

-247 NDAAVQSNGI
+247 NDVAVQSNGI
-257 YSGLNYNRQDETQ
+257 YSGLSYTREDETK
-270 SMRLRHEASA
+270 SLGLRHEASA

-288 SDRKLDFKFAYTKRD
+288 SDRKLDFKFTYVKRD
-303 NDFEQKNL
+303 NDFKQENL

-316 PTNQLVLDNSSDART
+316 PTNQLVLDNSSDARM
-331 AEFRVDFSQPLNIF
+331 AEFRVDFSQPLNLF
-345 DKGKISIGGLYE
+345 DKGKISVGGLYD
-357 RLDFTTES
+357 RRYFTTES
-365 RGITNLDYQRQTVS
+365 RGITNLDYQRQTAS

-408 YNSNTH
+408 YNSTTH

-419 HKFKQYRLFPN
+419 HKFKQYRFFPN
-430 ASVQYNFIKGVNFAV
+430 ASVQYNITKGVNFAI

-455 ISLLNPNNNTYGN
+455 ISVLNPNSNTYGN
-468 GNFGISGNAN
+468 SNYRMTGNAN
-478 LQPTIFD
+478 LQPTIYD
-485 NIEAKISAFDY
+485 NIEAEISAFDY
-496 VFLGY
+496 IFLGY
-501 NLSLVNNQII
+501 NLSLGDNEYA
-511 QKMIRRGDE
+511 QKMTRSGDE
-520 VSVINENISSVK
+520 VSINYENISSAR

-538 GFPIPF
+538 GFPIPL
-544 MIFTKSIKEIMGSMS
+544 MIFTKPIKEIKN
-559 TINPDKVSFLYFF
+559 TINTINTGEVSYLYFYT
-572 ANYQLQRLSE
+572 NYQLQRL
-582 IKPNGLWFLN
+582 PNINNGFWFFN

-609 SYIPAKVGYFY
+609 NYNLPKGGFYY
-620 FQTDEPLNNTL
+620 FQMDKPVNNAL
-631 DITLSRKFMSDRL
+631 DITLSRKFMKDRL
-644 NVSLYVNDVFNTNK
+644 NVSLYVYDVFNTTK
-658 MSSRSVYQTP
+658 MALRSIYQTP
-668 NVFIRDKSDTRTF
+668 NVLTSDKSDTRTF

-701 MLGSDKKEDEGGLIK
+701 MLSRDSNEDEGGLMK
-716 Q
+716 K